1 MSGLI
6 KTLCSAVDSK
16 DSGSK
21 VKVQDSSV
29 GVSVQSYLQGHSK
42 NVPVQKRQKVLDSAE
57 CLKLT
62 CSLFSMPR
70 TKRREFLSRVSD
82 SVRRQLIFEG
92 KHIRKLITDSCI
104 AYDPELCWAIENTVN
119 GSDETAEEILEER
132 LNRNRL
138 PEDVRK
144 WYESYQKDPYGD
156 ATRRLEKLLK
166 PFKLTRINKVK
177 DDTNIEEYLDAGK
190 KQESKIQGA
199 LQEEVAGASVLSEE
213 AQAQLDEIKEGVADR
228 TKSFIESLV
237 EEVTEVV
244 PTIATQNAVDH
255 ASERTEEI
263 INEDAEKGE
272 EEVDET
278 DAEADE
284 VFNDE
289 YAEYDDKVN
298 DSMEG
303 PKVGSIIVVSGN
315 TSSPKLGERGSVEK
329 VLEKGNISA
338 RFRDGSLHVYS
349 KDEYKVLDSVEE
361 TINKGDEVLVTSGMY
376 KDMPGKVVQIRPE
389 LDVALVKFED
399 GSHFV
404 AKVSELVKKV
414 QDAVSIVPI
423 GKRVVIE
430 GDPESPRLGEVGEVI
445 ASLPTGLVSVKF
457 DDGEVYGYGKNEYK
471 IQDSEEIQASPVQ
484 VVVTGG
490 VTTITTGTG
499 ISVMVDNKRFDGVVA
514 STDGQSLSIQGLPK
528 EFYEVAKIEPV
539 EEYRVPQESVK
550 FEETATEP
558 APEEE
563 ETVEE
568 SMTDEVWDSLE
579 SLYPEAAKIA
589 DSIER
594 VEDAKGFPAALAK
607 AFEKGDTIKIPY
619 TVVESNLDKGKLGLG
634 LGAWRLNVKVDGE
647 IPKDSRETIEAAIN
661 QFAKKEGV
669 SVKVAWPKSITG
681 KGSDHFSIISKGTV
695 KDSVELDGVE
705 KVVEDFQV
713 GSTVDFQNDTW
724 KVTKAGNES
733 ITLRKTS
740 TGEEQVVKKD
750 CFSDVYVIQPARC
763 IQDSEES
770 DAVKRVVYNWLKKYS
785 SELATNAE
793 SAPRRDAFEE
803 LAADLNVID
812 DKFGYSDSIECE
824 VDYDGGLFMK
834 DDASTLLVGGTSF
847 VYQATDTGVEAIAE
861 QASTAAS
868 ELYDSYEPEVE
879 ETFET
884 EETLLDALDSIR
896 SGLPVNVVRVQDDE
910 GQFIIMMTDLFGRD
924 RKFVTE
930 DGETS
935 NKDEAKRFSDRRE
948 AFNFMKALSDAGKLS
963 HSIFNSAPLQVT
975 DDDNDVLSDEAKE
988 EVLKK
993 VEEEVV
999 ERLKEKG
1006 VDVSDRM
1013 QDSVEIPFIDRK
1025 SDEELDRIIK
1035 YYTDRL
1041 RIQPQHDQ
1049 VPFWKENLEA
1059 LQKEKSRRL
1068 GKVQDDG
1075 NAVLMVNKAIE
1086 EAEKETETELTPEQ
1100 KESGDYK
1107 KGHVTIQDFDI
1118 AIENPKG
1125 SVRSGV
1131 DNDGKE
1137 WSQEMHNTYGYFEG
1151 TKGKDSDDVDCFL
1164 GPNPLSEDVFVID
1177 QLDKDGNFD
1186 EHKVMFGFDSSEEA
1200 REAYLSNYEDGWTGL
1215 GDITKVNIE
1224 DFRKWVQKDDVRSK
1238 PFTEYLKVTDAM
1250 DPNEDGDERVFVN
1263 WDADKLMEYY
1273 DKVRKR
1279 KVSKEDHPSLKLKDD
1294 EELGEEKYAEFEQKL
1309 LEALKALGIDPE
1321 EGEDPQLPVP
1331 KAEVKEG
1338 RDNTYDAPHNST
1350 TFRNLRDTEA
1360 ALSKV
1365 LEIASKLAG
1374 KDKVLSVEEYKK
1386 ILEDSPEDP
1395 ILPIVADSTFTVGEL
1410 DLICPDLYKRKFTDK
1425 FWVADSIESLGD
1437 SFNIEI
1443 PEQYK
1448 DKSALVSTSPIKA
1461 NGFVV
1466 DSVLEYPYSDTHKL
1480 YVATL
1485 KDRL

>member
-6 KTLCSAVDSK
+6 KTLCSAVESK
-16 DSGSK
+16 GSGSK

-29 GVSVQSYLQGHSK
+29 GVSVQSYLQGPSK
-42 NVPVQKRQKVLDSAE
+42 NVPVQSRKKVLDSAE

-119 GSDETAEEILEER
+119 GSDDTAEEILEER

-138 PEDVRK
+138 PEDVKK

-177 DDTNIEEYLDAGK
+177 DDTNIEEYLDEGK
-190 KQESKIQGA
+190 KQESEIQGA
-199 LQEEVAGASVLSEE
+199 LQEEVSGAAALSEE

-244 PTIATQNAVDH
+244 PTVASQNAIDR

-263 INEDAEKGE
+263 INKDAEKGE
-272 EEVDET
+272 EKVDEV

-289 YAEYDDKVN
+289 YAEYDDKVS
-298 DSMEG
+298 DSLEE

-315 TSSPKLGERGSVEK
+315 TSSPKLGERGKVER
-329 VLEKGNISA
+329 VLEKGNVSA
-338 RFRDGSLHVYS
+338 RFKDGSLHVYS
-349 KDEYKVLDSVEE
+349 KNEYKVLDSVESAVSE
-361 TINKGDEVLVTSGMY
+361 GDEVVVTSGRY
-376 KDMPGKVVQIRPE
+376 KDKSGKVERINPE
-389 LDVALVKFED
+389 LDAAFVTFED
-399 GSHFV
+399 GDYFIV
-404 AKVSELVKKV
+404 RVSELVKKV
-414 QDAVSIVPI
+414 QDC
-423 GKRVVIE
+423 E
-430 GDPESPRLGEVGEVI
+430 GEPAPVNSPE
-445 ASLPTGLVSVKF
+445 
-457 DDGEVYGYGKNEYK
+457 
-471 IQDSEEIQASPVQ
+471 QVQ
-484 VVVTGG
+484 VMVTGG

-499 ISVMVDNKRFDGVVA
+499 ISVMVDNKKFDGVVA
-514 STDGQSLSIQGLPK
+514 STDGQSLSIRGLPK
-528 EFYEVAKIEPV
+528 EFYEAAKIEPV
-539 EEYRVPQESVK
+539 EEYQVPQESVK
-550 FEETATEP
+550 FEETTTES
-558 APEEE
+558 APETE

-579 SLYPEAAKIA
+579 ALYPEAAKIA
-589 DSIER
+589 
-594 VEDAKGFPAALAK
+594 
-607 AFEKGDTIKIPY
+607 
-619 TVVESNLDKGKLGLG
+619 
-634 LGAWRLNVKVDGE
+634 
-647 IPKDSRETIEAAIN
+647 
-661 QFAKKEGV
+661 
-669 SVKVAWPKSITG
+669 
-681 KGSDHFSIISKGTV
+681 
-695 KDSVELDGVE
+695 DSVELDGVE

-724 KVTKAGNES
+724 KVTKAGKES
-733 ITLRKTS
+733 ITLKKTS
-740 TGEEQVVKKD
+740 TGEEQVVNKD
-750 CFSDVYVIQPARC
+750 CFSDVYVVQPARC

-770 DAVKRVVYNWLKKYS
+770 DAVKRIVYNWLKKYS

-793 SAPRRDAFEE
+793 STPRRDAFEE

-812 DKFGYSDSIECE
+812 EKFEYSDSIECE
-824 VDYDGGLFMK
+824 VDYDGDLFMK

-847 VYQATDTGVEAIAE
+847 IYQATDSGVEAIAE

-884 EETLLDALDSIR
+884 EETLMDALDAIR

-910 GQFIIMMTDLFGRD
+910 GKFIIMMTDLFGRD

-930 DGETS
+930 DGETT
-935 NKDEAKRFSDRRE
+935 NKDEAKRFSDKRE
-948 AFNFMKALSDAGKLS
+948 AFNFMKSLSDAGKLT

-1006 VDVSDRM
+1006 VDVSDR
-1013 QDSVEIPFIDRK
+1013 I
-1025 SDEELDRIIK
+1025 
-1035 YYTDRL
+1035 
-1041 RIQPQHDQ
+1041 
-1049 VPFWKENLEA
+1049 
-1059 LQKEKSRRL
+1059 
-1068 GKVQDDG
+1068 QDDG
-1075 NAVLMVNKAIE
+1075 NAISMVNKAIE
-1086 EAEKETETELTPEQ
+1086 EAEKETETDLTPEQ

-1107 KGHVTIQDFDI
+1107 KGHVKIQDFDI

-1131 DNDGKE
+1131 DKDGKE

-1151 TKGKDSDDVDCFL
+1151 TKGKDSDDVDCFI
-1164 GPNPLSEDVFVID
+1164 GPNPLSEDIFVID

-1186 EHKVMFGFDSSEEA
+1186 EHKVMLGFDSSEEA

-1279 KVSKEDHPSLKLKDD
+1279 KVSKEDYPSLKVKDD

-1309 LEALKALGIDPE
+1309 LEALKTLGIDPE

-1443 PEQYK
+1443 PEQFK
-1448 DKSALVSTSPIKA
+1448 EKSALVSTSPINTK
-1461 NGFVV
+1461 GFVV
-1466 DSVLEYPYSDTHKL
+1466 DSILEYPYSESHKL
-1480 YVATL
+1480 YVAPL
-1485 KDRL
+1485 KERL

>member
-6 KTLCSAVDSK
+6 KTLCSAVESK
-16 DSGSK
+16 GSGSK

-29 GVSVQSYLQGHSK
+29 GVSVQSYLQGPSK
-42 NVPVQKRQKVLDSAE
+42 NVPVQSRKKVLDSAE

-119 GSDETAEEILEER
+119 GSDDTAEEILEER

-138 PEDVRK
+138 PEDVKK

-156 ATRRLEKLLK
+156 ATCRLEKLLK

-177 DDTNIEEYLDAGK
+177 DDTNIEEYLDEGK
-190 KQESKIQGA
+190 KQESEIQGA
-199 LQEEVAGASVLSEE
+199 LQEEVSGAAALSEE

-244 PTIATQNAVDH
+244 PTVASQNAIDR

-263 INEDAEKGE
+263 INKDAEKGE
-272 EEVDET
+272 EKVDEV

-289 YAEYDDKVN
+289 YAEYDDKVS
-298 DSMEG
+298 DSLEE

-315 TSSPKLGERGSVEK
+315 TSSPKLGERGKVEK
-329 VLEKGNISA
+329 VLEKGNVSA
-338 RFRDGSLHVYS
+338 RFKDGSLHVYS
-349 KDEYKVLDSVEE
+349 KNEYKVLDSVESAVSE
-361 TINKGDEVLVTSGMY
+361 GDEVVVTSGRY
-376 KDMPGKVVQIRPE
+376 KDKSGKVERINPE
-389 LDVALVKFED
+389 LDAAFVAFED
-399 GSHFV
+399 GDYFIV
-404 AKVSELVKKV
+404 RVSELVKKV
-414 QDAVSIVPI
+414 QDC
-423 GKRVVIE
+423 E
-430 GDPESPRLGEVGEVI
+430 GEPAPVNSPE
-445 ASLPTGLVSVKF
+445 
-457 DDGEVYGYGKNEYK
+457 
-471 IQDSEEIQASPVQ
+471 QVQ
-484 VVVTGG
+484 VMVTGG

-499 ISVMVDNKRFDGVVA
+499 ISVMVDNKKFDGVVA
-514 STDGQSLSIQGLPK
+514 STDGQSLSIHGLPK
-528 EFYEVAKIEPV
+528 EFYEAAKIEPV
-539 EEYRVPQESVK
+539 EEYQVPQESVK
-550 FEETATEP
+550 FEETTTEP
-558 APEEE
+558 APETE

-579 SLYPEAAKIA
+579 ALYPEAAKIA
-589 DSIER
+589 
-594 VEDAKGFPAALAK
+594 
-607 AFEKGDTIKIPY
+607 
-619 TVVESNLDKGKLGLG
+619 
-634 LGAWRLNVKVDGE
+634 
-647 IPKDSRETIEAAIN
+647 
-661 QFAKKEGV
+661 
-669 SVKVAWPKSITG
+669 
-681 KGSDHFSIISKGTV
+681 
-695 KDSVELDGVE
+695 DSVELDGVE

-724 KVTKAGNES
+724 KVTKAGKES
-733 ITLRKTS
+733 ITLKKTS
-740 TGEEQVVKKD
+740 TGEEQVVNKD
-750 CFSDVYVIQPARC
+750 CFSDVYVVQPARC

-770 DAVKRVVYNWLKKYS
+770 DAVKRIVYNWLKKYS
-785 SELATNAE
+785 SELTTNAE
-793 SAPRRDAFEE
+793 STPRRDAFEE

-812 DKFGYSDSIECE
+812 EKFEYSDSIECE
-824 VDYDGGLFMK
+824 VDYDGDLFMK

-847 VYQATDTGVEAIAE
+847 IYQATDSGVEAIAE

-884 EETLLDALDSIR
+884 EETLMDALDAIR

-910 GQFIIMMTDLFGRD
+910 GKFIIMMTDLFGRD

-930 DGETS
+930 DGETT
-935 NKDEAKRFSDRRE
+935 NKDEAKRFSDKRE
-948 AFNFMKALSDAGKLS
+948 AFNFMKSLSDAGKLT

-1006 VDVSDRM
+1006 VDVSDR
-1013 QDSVEIPFIDRK
+1013 I
-1025 SDEELDRIIK
+1025 
-1035 YYTDRL
+1035 
-1041 RIQPQHDQ
+1041 
-1049 VPFWKENLEA
+1049 
-1059 LQKEKSRRL
+1059 
-1068 GKVQDDG
+1068 QDDG
-1075 NAVLMVNKAIE
+1075 NAISMVNKAIE
-1086 EAEKETETELTPEQ
+1086 EAEKETETDLTPEQ

-1107 KGHVTIQDFDI
+1107 KGHVKIQDFDI

-1131 DNDGKE
+1131 DKDGKE

-1151 TKGKDSDDVDCFL
+1151 TKGKDSDDVDCFI
-1164 GPNPLSEDVFVID
+1164 GPNPLSEDIFVID

-1186 EHKVMFGFDSSEEA
+1186 EHKVMLGFDSSEEA

-1273 DKVRKR
+1273 DKVCKR
-1279 KVSKEDHPSLKLKDD
+1279 KVSKEDYPSLKVKDD

-1338 RDNTYDAPHNST
+1338 KDNTYDAPHNST

-1395 ILPIVADSTFTVGEL
+1395 ILPVIADSTFTVGEL

-1443 PEQYK
+1443 PEQFK
-1448 DKSALVSTSPIKA
+1448 EKSALVSTSPINTK
-1461 NGFVV
+1461 GFVV
-1466 DSVLEYPYSDTHKL
+1466 DSILEYPYSESHKL
-1480 YVATL
+1480 YVAPL
-1485 KDRL
+1485 KERL

>member
-1 MSGLI
+1 MSELI
-6 KTLCSAVDSK
+6 KTLCSAVESK
-16 DSGSK
+16 GSGSK

-29 GVSVQSYLQGHSK
+29 GVSVQSYLQGPSK
-42 NVPVQKRQKVLDSAE
+42 NVPAQSRKKVLDSAE

-119 GSDETAEEILEER
+119 GSDDTAEEILEER

-138 PEDVRK
+138 PEDVKK

-156 ATRRLEKLLK
+156 ATRKLEKLLK

-177 DDTNIEEYLDAGK
+177 DDTNIEEYLDEGK
-190 KQESKIQGA
+190 KQESEIQGA
-199 LQEEVAGASVLSEE
+199 LQEEVSGAAALSEE

-244 PTIATQNAVDH
+244 PTVASQNAIDR

-263 INEDAEKGE
+263 INKDAEKGE
-272 EEVDET
+272 EKVDEV

-289 YAEYDDKVN
+289 YAEYDAKVS
-298 DSMEG
+298 DSLEE
-303 PKVGSIIVVSGN
+303 PKVGSIIVISGN
-315 TSSPKLGERGSVEK
+315 TSSPKLGERGKVEK
-329 VLEKGNISA
+329 VLEKGNVSA
-338 RFRDGSLHVYS
+338 RFKDGSLHVYS
-349 KDEYKVLDSVEE
+349 KNEYKVLDSVESAVSE
-361 TINKGDEVLVTSGMY
+361 GDEVVVTSGRY
-376 KDMPGKVVQIRPE
+376 KDKSGKVERINPE
-389 LDVALVKFED
+389 LDAAFVTFED
-399 GSHFV
+399 GDYFIV
-404 AKVSELVKKV
+404 RVSELVKKV
-414 QDAVSIVPI
+414 QDC
-423 GKRVVIE
+423 E
-430 GDPESPRLGEVGEVI
+430 GELAPVNSPE
-445 ASLPTGLVSVKF
+445 
-457 DDGEVYGYGKNEYK
+457 
-471 IQDSEEIQASPVQ
+471 QVQ
-484 VVVTGG
+484 VMVTGG

-499 ISVMVDNKRFDGVVA
+499 ISVMVDNKKFDGVVA
-514 STDGQSLSIQGLPK
+514 STDGQSLSIHGLPK
-528 EFYEVAKIEPV
+528 EFYEAAKIEPV
-539 EEYRVPQESVK
+539 EEYQVPQESVK
-550 FEETATEP
+550 FEETTTEP
-558 APEEE
+558 APETE

-579 SLYPEAAKIA
+579 ALYPEAAKIA
-589 DSIER
+589 
-594 VEDAKGFPAALAK
+594 
-607 AFEKGDTIKIPY
+607 
-619 TVVESNLDKGKLGLG
+619 
-634 LGAWRLNVKVDGE
+634 
-647 IPKDSRETIEAAIN
+647 
-661 QFAKKEGV
+661 
-669 SVKVAWPKSITG
+669 
-681 KGSDHFSIISKGTV
+681 
-695 KDSVELDGVE
+695 DSVELDGVE

-724 KVTKAGNES
+724 KVTKAGKES
-733 ITLRKTS
+733 ITLKKTS
-740 TGEEQVVKKD
+740 TGEEQVVNKD
-750 CFSDVYVIQPARC
+750 CFSDVYVVQPARC

-770 DAVKRVVYNWLKKYS
+770 DAVKRIIYNWLKKYS

-793 SAPRRDAFEE
+793 STPRRDAFEE
-803 LAADLNVID
+803 LATDLNVID
-812 DKFGYSDSIECE
+812 EKFEYSDSIECE
-824 VDYDGGLFMK
+824 VDYDGDLFMK

-847 VYQATDTGVEAIAE
+847 IYQATDSGVEAIAE

-884 EETLLDALDSIR
+884 EETLMDALDAIR

-910 GQFIIMMTDLFGRD
+910 GKFIIMMTDLFGRD

-930 DGETS
+930 DGETT
-935 NKDEAKRFSDRRE
+935 NKDEAKRFSDKRE
-948 AFNFMKALSDAGKLS
+948 AFNFMKSLSDAGKLT

-1006 VDVSDRM
+1006 VDVSDR
-1013 QDSVEIPFIDRK
+1013 I
-1025 SDEELDRIIK
+1025 
-1035 YYTDRL
+1035 
-1041 RIQPQHDQ
+1041 
-1049 VPFWKENLEA
+1049 
-1059 LQKEKSRRL
+1059 
-1068 GKVQDDG
+1068 QDDG
-1075 NAVLMVNKAIE
+1075 NAISMVNKAIE
-1086 EAEKETETELTPEQ
+1086 EAEKETETDLTPEQ

-1107 KGHVTIQDFDI
+1107 KGHVKIQDFDI

-1131 DNDGKE
+1131 DKDGKE

-1151 TKGKDSDDVDCFL
+1151 TKGKDSDDVDCFI
-1164 GPNPLSEDVFVID
+1164 GPNPLSEDIFVID

-1186 EHKVMFGFDSSEEA
+1186 EHKVMLGFDSSEEA

-1250 DPNEDGDERVFVN
+1250 DPNEDGGERVFVN

-1279 KVSKEDHPSLKLKDD
+1279 KVSKEDYPSLKVKDD

-1338 RDNTYDAPHNST
+1338 KDNTYDAPHNST

-1395 ILPIVADSTFTVGEL
+1395 ILPVIADSTFTVGEL

-1443 PEQYK
+1443 PEQFK
-1448 DKSALVSTSPIKA
+1448 EKSALVSTSPINTK
-1461 NGFVV
+1461 GFVV
-1466 DSVLEYPYSDTHKL
+1466 DSILEYPYSESHKL
-1480 YVATL
+1480 YVAPL
-1485 KDRL
+1485 KERL

>member
-6 KTLCSAVDSK
+6 KTLCSAVESK
-16 DSGSK
+16 GSGSK

-29 GVSVQSYLQGHSK
+29 GVSVQSYLQGPSK
-42 NVPVQKRQKVLDSAE
+42 NVPAQSRKKVLDSAE

-119 GSDETAEEILEER
+119 GSDDTAEEILEER

-138 PEDVRK
+138 PEDVKK

-177 DDTNIEEYLDAGK
+177 DDTNIEEYLDEGK
-190 KQESKIQGA
+190 KQESEIQGA
-199 LQEEVAGASVLSEE
+199 LQEEVSGAAALSEE

-244 PTIATQNAVDH
+244 PTVASQNAIDR

-263 INEDAEKGE
+263 INKDAEKGE
-272 EEVDET
+272 ERVDEV

-298 DSMEG
+298 DSLEE

-315 TSSPKLGERGSVEK
+315 TSSPKLGERGKVEK
-329 VLEKGNISA
+329 VLEKGNVSA
-338 RFRDGSLHVYS
+338 RFKDGSLHVYS
-349 KDEYKVLDSVEE
+349 KNEYKVLDSVESAVSE
-361 TINKGDEVLVTSGMY
+361 GDEVVVTSGRY
-376 KDMPGKVVQIRPE
+376 KDKSGKVERINPE
-389 LDVALVKFED
+389 LDAAFVTFED
-399 GSHFV
+399 GDHFIV
-404 AKVSELVKKV
+404 RVSELVKKV
-414 QDAVSIVPI
+414 QDC
-423 GKRVVIE
+423 E
-430 GDPESPRLGEVGEVI
+430 GESALVNSPE
-445 ASLPTGLVSVKF
+445 
-457 DDGEVYGYGKNEYK
+457 
-471 IQDSEEIQASPVQ
+471 QVQ
-484 VVVTGG
+484 VMVTGG

-499 ISVMVDNKRFDGVVA
+499 ISVMVDNKKFDGVVA
-514 STDGQSLSIQGLPK
+514 STDGQSLSIHGLPK
-528 EFYEVAKIEPV
+528 EFYEAAKIEPV
-539 EEYRVPQESVK
+539 EEYQVPQESVK
-550 FEETATEP
+550 FEEVVTEP
-558 APEEE
+558 APETE

-579 SLYPEAAKIA
+579 ALYPEAAKIA
-589 DSIER
+589 
-594 VEDAKGFPAALAK
+594 
-607 AFEKGDTIKIPY
+607 
-619 TVVESNLDKGKLGLG
+619 
-634 LGAWRLNVKVDGE
+634 
-647 IPKDSRETIEAAIN
+647 
-661 QFAKKEGV
+661 
-669 SVKVAWPKSITG
+669 
-681 KGSDHFSIISKGTV
+681 
-695 KDSVELDGVE
+695 DSVELDGVE

-724 KVTKAGNES
+724 KVTKAGKES
-733 ITLRKTS
+733 ITLKKTS
-740 TGEEQVVKKD
+740 TGEEQVVNKD
-750 CFSDVYVIQPARC
+750 CFSDVYVVQPARC

-770 DAVKRVVYNWLKKYS
+770 DAVKRIVYNWLKKYS

-793 SAPRRDAFEE
+793 STPRRDAFEE

-812 DKFGYSDSIECE
+812 EKFEYSDSIECE
-824 VDYDGGLFMK
+824 VDYDGDLFMK

-847 VYQATDTGVEAIAE
+847 IYQATDSGVEAIAE

-884 EETLLDALDSIR
+884 EETLMDALDAIR

-910 GQFIIMMTDLFGRD
+910 GKFIIMMTDLFGRD

-930 DGETS
+930 DGETT
-935 NKDEAKRFSDRRE
+935 NKDEAKRFSDKRE
-948 AFNFMKALSDAGKLS
+948 AFNFMKSLSDAGKLT
-963 HSIFNSAPLQVT
+963 HSIFNSTPLQVT

-1006 VDVSDRM
+1006 VDVSDR
-1013 QDSVEIPFIDRK
+1013 I
-1025 SDEELDRIIK
+1025 
-1035 YYTDRL
+1035 
-1041 RIQPQHDQ
+1041 
-1049 VPFWKENLEA
+1049 
-1059 LQKEKSRRL
+1059 
-1068 GKVQDDG
+1068 QDDG
-1075 NAVLMVNKAIE
+1075 NAISMVNKAIE
-1086 EAEKETETELTPEQ
+1086 EAEKETETDLTPEQ

-1107 KGHVTIQDFDI
+1107 KGHVEIQDFDI

-1131 DNDGKE
+1131 DKDGKE

-1151 TKGKDSDDVDCFL
+1151 TKGKDSDDVDCFI
-1164 GPNPLSEDVFVID
+1164 GPNPLSEDIFVID

-1186 EHKVMFGFDSSEEA
+1186 EHKVMLGFDSSEEA

-1279 KVSKEDHPSLKLKDD
+1279 KVSKEDYPSLKVKDD

-1321 EGEDPQLPVP
+1321 EGEEPQLPVP

-1338 RDNTYDAPHNST
+1338 KDNTYDAPHNST

-1374 KDKVLSVEEYKK
+1374 KDKILSVEEYKK

-1395 ILPIVADSTFTVGEL
+1395 ILPVIADSTFTVGEL

-1443 PEQYK
+1443 PEQFK
-1448 DKSALVSTSPIKA
+1448 EKSALVSTSPINTK
-1461 NGFVV
+1461 GFVV
-1466 DSVLEYPYSDTHKL
+1466 DSILEYPYSESHKL
-1480 YVATL
+1480 YVAPL
-1485 KDRL
+1485 KERL

>member
-6 KTLCSAVDSK
+6 KTLCSAVESK
-16 DSGSK
+16 GSGSK

-29 GVSVQSYLQGHSK
+29 GVSVQSYLQGPSK
-42 NVPVQKRQKVLDSAE
+42 NVPVQSRKKVLDSAE

-119 GSDETAEEILEER
+119 GSDDTAEEILEER

-138 PEDVRK
+138 PEDVKK

-177 DDTNIEEYLDAGK
+177 DDTNIEEYLDEGK
-190 KQESKIQGA
+190 KQESEIQGA
-199 LQEEVAGASVLSEE
+199 LQEEVSGAAALSEE

-244 PTIATQNAVDH
+244 PTVASQNAIDR

-263 INEDAEKGE
+263 INKDAEKGE
-272 EEVDET
+272 EKVDEV

-289 YAEYDDKVN
+289 YAEYDDKVS
-298 DSMEG
+298 DSLEE

-315 TSSPKLGERGSVEK
+315 TSSPKLGERGKVEK
-329 VLEKGNISA
+329 VLEKGNVSA
-338 RFRDGSLHVYS
+338 RFKDGSLHVYS
-349 KDEYKVLDSVEE
+349 KNEYKVLDSVESAVSE
-361 TINKGDEVLVTSGMY
+361 GDEVVVTSGRY
-376 KDMPGKVVQIRPE
+376 KDKSGKVERINPE
-389 LDVALVKFED
+389 LDAAFVTFED
-399 GSHFV
+399 GDYFIV
-404 AKVSELVKKV
+404 RVSELVKKV
-414 QDAVSIVPI
+414 QDC
-423 GKRVVIE
+423 E
-430 GDPESPRLGEVGEVI
+430 GEPAPVNSPE
-445 ASLPTGLVSVKF
+445 
-457 DDGEVYGYGKNEYK
+457 
-471 IQDSEEIQASPVQ
+471 QVQ
-484 VVVTGG
+484 VMVTGG

-499 ISVMVDNKRFDGVVA
+499 ISVMVDNKKFDGVVA
-514 STDGQSLSIQGLPK
+514 STDGQSLSIRGLPK
-528 EFYEVAKIEPV
+528 EFYEAAKIEPV
-539 EEYRVPQESVK
+539 EEYQVPQESVK
-550 FEETATEP
+550 FEETTTEP
-558 APEEE
+558 APETE

-579 SLYPEAAKIA
+579 ALYPEAAKIA
-589 DSIER
+589 
-594 VEDAKGFPAALAK
+594 
-607 AFEKGDTIKIPY
+607 
-619 TVVESNLDKGKLGLG
+619 
-634 LGAWRLNVKVDGE
+634 
-647 IPKDSRETIEAAIN
+647 
-661 QFAKKEGV
+661 
-669 SVKVAWPKSITG
+669 
-681 KGSDHFSIISKGTV
+681 
-695 KDSVELDGVE
+695 DSVELDGVE

-724 KVTKAGNES
+724 KVTKSGKES
-733 ITLRKTS
+733 ITLKKTS
-740 TGEEQVVKKD
+740 TGEEQVVNKD
-750 CFSDVYVIQPARC
+750 CFSDVYVVQPARC

-770 DAVKRVVYNWLKKYS
+770 DAVKRIVYNWLKKYS

-793 SAPRRDAFEE
+793 STPRRDAFEE

-812 DKFGYSDSIECE
+812 EKFEYSDSIECE
-824 VDYDGGLFMK
+824 VDYDGDLFMK

-847 VYQATDTGVEAIAE
+847 IYQATDSGVEAIAE

-884 EETLLDALDSIR
+884 EETLMDALDAIR

-910 GQFIIMMTDLFGRD
+910 GKFIIMMTDLFGRD

-930 DGETS
+930 DGETT
-935 NKDEAKRFSDRRE
+935 NKDEAKRFSDKRE
-948 AFNFMKALSDAGKLS
+948 AFNFMKSLSDAGKLT

-1006 VDVSDRM
+1006 VDVSDR
-1013 QDSVEIPFIDRK
+1013 I
-1025 SDEELDRIIK
+1025 
-1035 YYTDRL
+1035 
-1041 RIQPQHDQ
+1041 
-1049 VPFWKENLEA
+1049 
-1059 LQKEKSRRL
+1059 
-1068 GKVQDDG
+1068 QDDG
-1075 NAVLMVNKAIE
+1075 NAISMVNKAIE
-1086 EAEKETETELTPEQ
+1086 EAEKETETDLTPEQ
-1100 KESGDYK
+1100 KESGDCK
-1107 KGHVTIQDFDI
+1107 KGHVKIQDFDI

-1131 DNDGKE
+1131 DKDGKE

-1151 TKGKDSDDVDCFL
+1151 TKGKDSDDVDCFI
-1164 GPNPLSEDVFVID
+1164 GPNPLSEDIFVID

-1186 EHKVMFGFDSSEEA
+1186 EHKVMLGFDSSEEA

-1238 PFTEYLKVTDAM
+1238 PFTEYLKVTDAV

-1279 KVSKEDHPSLKLKDD
+1279 KVSKEDYPSLKVKDD

-1338 RDNTYDAPHNST
+1338 KDNTYDAPHNST

-1395 ILPIVADSTFTVGEL
+1395 ILPVIADSTFTVGEL

-1443 PEQYK
+1443 PEQFK
-1448 DKSALVSTSPIKA
+1448 EKSALVSTSPINTK
-1461 NGFVV
+1461 GFVV
-1466 DSVLEYPYSDTHKL
+1466 DSILEYPYSESHKL
-1480 YVATL
+1480 YVAPL
-1485 KDRL
+1485 KERL

>member
-6 KTLCSAVDSK
+6 KTLCSAVESK
-16 DSGSK
+16 GSGSK

-29 GVSVQSYLQGHSK
+29 GVSVQSYLQGPSK
-42 NVPVQKRQKVLDSAE
+42 NVPVQSRKKVLDSAE

-119 GSDETAEEILEER
+119 GSDDTAEEILEER

-138 PEDVRK
+138 PEDVKK

-177 DDTNIEEYLDAGK
+177 DDTNIEEYLDEGK
-190 KQESKIQGA
+190 KQESEIQGA
-199 LQEEVAGASVLSEE
+199 LQEEVSGAAALSEE

-244 PTIATQNAVDH
+244 PTVASQNAIDR

-263 INEDAEKGE
+263 INKDAEKGE
-272 EEVDET
+272 EKVDEV

-289 YAEYDDKVN
+289 YAEYDDKVS
-298 DSMEG
+298 DSLEE

-315 TSSPKLGERGSVEK
+315 TSSPKLGERGKVEK
-329 VLEKGNISA
+329 VLEKGNVSA
-338 RFRDGSLHVYS
+338 RFKDGSLHVYS
-349 KDEYKVLDSVEE
+349 KNEYKVLDSVESAVSE
-361 TINKGDEVLVTSGMY
+361 GDEVVVTSGRY
-376 KDMPGKVVQIRPE
+376 KDKSGKVERINPE
-389 LDVALVKFED
+389 LDAALVAFED
-399 GSHFV
+399 GDYFIV
-404 AKVSELVKKV
+404 RVSELVKKV
-414 QDAVSIVPI
+414 QDC
-423 GKRVVIE
+423 E
-430 GDPESPRLGEVGEVI
+430 GEPTPVNSPE
-445 ASLPTGLVSVKF
+445 
-457 DDGEVYGYGKNEYK
+457 
-471 IQDSEEIQASPVQ
+471 QVQ
-484 VVVTGG
+484 VMVTGG

-499 ISVMVDNKRFDGVVA
+499 ISVMVDNKKFDGVVA
-514 STDGQSLSIQGLPK
+514 STDGQSLSIHGLPK
-528 EFYEVAKIEPV
+528 EFYEAAKIEPV
-539 EEYRVPQESVK
+539 EEYQVPQESVK
-550 FEETATEP
+550 FEETTTEP
-558 APEEE
+558 APETE

-579 SLYPEAAKIA
+579 ALYPEAAKIA
-589 DSIER
+589 DSIEK

-619 TVVESNLDKGKLGLG
+619 TVVESSLDKGKLGLG
-634 LGAWRLNVKVDGE
+634 IGAWRLNVKVDGE
-647 IPKDSRETIEAAIN
+647 IPKDSRETVETAIN
-661 QFAKKEGV
+661 QFAQKEGV

-724 KVTKAGNES
+724 KVTKAGKES
-733 ITLRKTS
+733 ITLKKTS
-740 TGEEQVVKKD
+740 TGEEQVVNKD
-750 CFSDVYVIQPARC
+750 CFSDVYVVQPARC

-770 DAVKRVVYNWLKKYS
+770 DAVKRIVYNWLKKYS

-793 SAPRRDAFEE
+793 STPRRDAFEE

-812 DKFGYSDSIECE
+812 EKFEYSDSIECE
-824 VDYDGGLFMK
+824 VDYDGDLFMK
-834 DDASTLLVGGTSF
+834 DDASTILVGGTSF
-847 VYQATDTGVEAIAE
+847 IYQATDSGVEAIAE
-861 QASTAAS
+861 QASTVAS

-884 EETLLDALDSIR
+884 EETLMDALDAIR

-910 GQFIIMMTDLFGRD
+910 GKFIIMMTDLFGRD

-930 DGETS
+930 DGETT
-935 NKDEAKRFSDRRE
+935 NKDEAKRFSDKRE
-948 AFNFMKALSDAGKLS
+948 AFNFMKSLSDAGKLT

-1006 VDVSDRM
+1006 VDVSDR
-1013 QDSVEIPFIDRK
+1013 I
-1025 SDEELDRIIK
+1025 
-1035 YYTDRL
+1035 
-1041 RIQPQHDQ
+1041 
-1049 VPFWKENLEA
+1049 
-1059 LQKEKSRRL
+1059 
-1068 GKVQDDG
+1068 QDDG
-1075 NAVLMVNKAIE
+1075 NAISMVNKAIE
-1086 EAEKETETELTPEQ
+1086 EAEKETETDLTPEQ

-1107 KGHVTIQDFDI
+1107 KGHVKIQDFDI

-1131 DNDGKE
+1131 DKDGKE

-1151 TKGKDSDDVDCFL
+1151 TKGKDSDDVDCFI
-1164 GPNPLSEDVFVID
+1164 GPNPLSEDIFVID

-1186 EHKVMFGFDSSEEA
+1186 EHKVMLGFDSSEEA

-1273 DKVRKR
+1273 GKVRKR
-1279 KVSKEDHPSLKLKDD
+1279 KVSKEDYPSLKVKDD

-1338 RDNTYDAPHNST
+1338 KDNTYDAPHNLT

-1395 ILPIVADSTFTVGEL
+1395 ILPVIADSTFTVGEL

-1443 PEQYK
+1443 PEQFK
-1448 DKSALVSTSPIKA
+1448 EKSALVSTSPINTK
-1461 NGFVV
+1461 GFVV
-1466 DSVLEYPYSDTHKL
+1466 DSILEYPYSESHKL
-1480 YVATL
+1480 YVAPL
-1485 KDRL
+1485 KERL

>member
-6 KTLCSAVDSK
+6 KTLCSAVESK
-16 DSGSK
+16 GSGSK

-29 GVSVQSYLQGHSK
+29 GVSVQSYLRGPSK
-42 NVPVQKRQKVLDSAE
+42 NVPVQSRKKVLDSAE

-119 GSDETAEEILEER
+119 GSDDTAEEILEER

-138 PEDVRK
+138 PEDVKK

-177 DDTNIEEYLDAGK
+177 DDTNIEEYLDEGK
-190 KQESKIQGA
+190 KQESEIQGA
-199 LQEEVAGASVLSEE
+199 LQEEVSGAAALSEE

-244 PTIATQNAVDH
+244 PTVASQNAIDR

-263 INEDAEKGE
+263 INKDAEKGE
-272 EEVDET
+272 EKVDEV

-289 YAEYDDKVN
+289 YAEYDDKVS
-298 DSMEG
+298 DSLEE

-315 TSSPKLGERGSVEK
+315 TSSPKLGERGKVEK
-329 VLEKGNISA
+329 VLEKGNVSA
-338 RFRDGSLHVYS
+338 RFKDGSLHVYS
-349 KDEYKVLDSVEE
+349 KNEYKVLDSVESAVSE
-361 TINKGDEVLVTSGMY
+361 GDEVVVTSGRY
-376 KDMPGKVVQIRPE
+376 KDKSGKVERINPE
-389 LDVALVKFED
+389 LDAAFVTFED
-399 GSHFV
+399 GDYFIV
-404 AKVSELVKKV
+404 RVSELVKKV
-414 QDAVSIVPI
+414 QDC
-423 GKRVVIE
+423 E
-430 GDPESPRLGEVGEVI
+430 GEPAPVNSPE
-445 ASLPTGLVSVKF
+445 
-457 DDGEVYGYGKNEYK
+457 
-471 IQDSEEIQASPVQ
+471 QVQ
-484 VVVTGG
+484 VMVTGG

-499 ISVMVDNKRFDGVVA
+499 ISVMVDNKKFDGVVA
-514 STDGQSLSIQGLPK
+514 STDGQSLSIHGLPK
-528 EFYEVAKIEPV
+528 EFYEAAKIEPV
-539 EEYRVPQESVK
+539 EEYQVPQESVK
-550 FEETATEP
+550 FEETTTEP
-558 APEEE
+558 APETE

-579 SLYPEAAKIA
+579 ALYPEAAKIA
-589 DSIER
+589 
-594 VEDAKGFPAALAK
+594 
-607 AFEKGDTIKIPY
+607 
-619 TVVESNLDKGKLGLG
+619 
-634 LGAWRLNVKVDGE
+634 
-647 IPKDSRETIEAAIN
+647 
-661 QFAKKEGV
+661 
-669 SVKVAWPKSITG
+669 
-681 KGSDHFSIISKGTV
+681 
-695 KDSVELDGVE
+695 DSVELDGVE

-724 KVTKAGNES
+724 KVTKAGKES
-733 ITLRKTS
+733 ITLKKTS
-740 TGEEQVVKKD
+740 TGEEQVVNKD
-750 CFSDVYVIQPARC
+750 CFSDVYVVQPARC

-770 DAVKRVVYNWLKKYS
+770 DAVKRIVYNWLKKYS

-793 SAPRRDAFEE
+793 STPRRDAFEE

-812 DKFGYSDSIECE
+812 EKFEYSDSIECE
-824 VDYDGGLFMK
+824 VDYDGDLFMK

-847 VYQATDTGVEAIAE
+847 IYQATDSGVEAIAE

-868 ELYDSYEPEVE
+868 EFYDSYEPEVE

-884 EETLLDALDSIR
+884 EETLMDALDAIR

-910 GQFIIMMTDLFGRD
+910 GKFIIMMTDLFGRD

-930 DGETS
+930 DGETT
-935 NKDEAKRFSDRRE
+935 NKDEAKRFSDKRE
-948 AFNFMKALSDAGKLS
+948 AFNFMKSLSDAGKLT

-975 DDDNDVLSDEAKE
+975 DDGNDVLSDEAKE
-988 EVLKK
+988 EVLRK

-1006 VDVSDRM
+1006 VDVSDR
-1013 QDSVEIPFIDRK
+1013 I
-1025 SDEELDRIIK
+1025 
-1035 YYTDRL
+1035 
-1041 RIQPQHDQ
+1041 
-1049 VPFWKENLEA
+1049 
-1059 LQKEKSRRL
+1059 
-1068 GKVQDDG
+1068 QDDG
-1075 NAVLMVNKAIE
+1075 NAISMVNKAIE
-1086 EAEKETETELTPEQ
+1086 EAEKETETDLTPEQ

-1107 KGHVTIQDFDI
+1107 KGHVKIQDFDI

-1131 DNDGKE
+1131 DKDGKE

-1151 TKGKDSDDVDCFL
+1151 TKGKDSDDVDCFI
-1164 GPNPLSEDVFVID
+1164 GPNPLSEDIFVID

-1186 EHKVMFGFDSSEEA
+1186 EHKVMLGFDSSEEA

-1224 DFRKWVQKDDVRSK
+1224 DFRKWVQKDDVRSN

-1273 DKVRKR
+1273 DKVHKR
-1279 KVSKEDHPSLKLKDD
+1279 KVSKEDYPSLKVKDD

-1338 RDNTYDAPHNST
+1338 KDNTYDAPHNST

-1395 ILPIVADSTFTVGEL
+1395 ILPVIADSTFTVGEL

-1443 PEQYK
+1443 PEQFK
-1448 DKSALVSTSPIKA
+1448 EKSALVSTSPINTK
-1461 NGFVV
+1461 GFVV
-1466 DSVLEYPYSDTHKL
+1466 DSILEYPYSESHKL
-1480 YVATL
+1480 YVAPL
-1485 KDRL
+1485 KERL

>member
-6 KTLCSAVDSK
+6 KTLCSAVESK
-16 DSGSK
+16 GSGSK

-29 GVSVQSYLQGHSK
+29 GVSVQSYLQGPSK
-42 NVPVQKRQKVLDSAE
+42 NVPVQSRKKVLDSAE

-119 GSDETAEEILEER
+119 GSDDTAEEILEER

-138 PEDVRK
+138 PEDVKK

-177 DDTNIEEYLDAGK
+177 DDTNIEEYLDEGK
-190 KQESKIQGA
+190 KQESEIQGA
-199 LQEEVAGASVLSEE
+199 LQEEVSGAAALSEE

-244 PTIATQNAVDH
+244 PTVASQNAIDR

-263 INEDAEKGE
+263 INKDAEKGE
-272 EEVDET
+272 EKVDEVDT
-278 DAEADE
+278 EADE

-289 YAEYDDKVN
+289 YAEYDDKVS
-298 DSMEG
+298 DSLEE

-315 TSSPKLGERGSVEK
+315 TSSPKLGERGKVEK
-329 VLEKGNISA
+329 VLEKGNVSA
-338 RFRDGSLHVYS
+338 RFKDGSLHVYS
-349 KDEYKVLDSVEE
+349 KNEYKVLDSVESAVSE
-361 TINKGDEVLVTSGMY
+361 GDEVVVTSGRY
-376 KDMPGKVVQIRPE
+376 KDKSGKVERINPE
-389 LDVALVKFED
+389 LDAAFVTFED
-399 GSHFV
+399 GDYFIV
-404 AKVSELVKKV
+404 RVSELVKKV
-414 QDAVSIVPI
+414 QDC
-423 GKRVVIE
+423 E
-430 GDPESPRLGEVGEVI
+430 GEPAPVNSPE
-445 ASLPTGLVSVKF
+445 
-457 DDGEVYGYGKNEYK
+457 
-471 IQDSEEIQASPVQ
+471 QVQ
-484 VVVTGG
+484 VMVTGG

-499 ISVMVDNKRFDGVVA
+499 ISVMVDNKKFDGVVA
-514 STDGQSLSIQGLPK
+514 STDGQSLSIHGLPK
-528 EFYEVAKIEPV
+528 EFYEAAKIEPV
-539 EEYRVPQESVK
+539 EEYQVPQESVK
-550 FEETATEP
+550 FEETTTEP
-558 APEEE
+558 APEME

-579 SLYPEAAKIA
+579 ALYPEAAKIA
-589 DSIER
+589 
-594 VEDAKGFPAALAK
+594 
-607 AFEKGDTIKIPY
+607 
-619 TVVESNLDKGKLGLG
+619 
-634 LGAWRLNVKVDGE
+634 
-647 IPKDSRETIEAAIN
+647 
-661 QFAKKEGV
+661 
-669 SVKVAWPKSITG
+669 
-681 KGSDHFSIISKGTV
+681 
-695 KDSVELDGVE
+695 DSVELDGVE

-724 KVTKAGNES
+724 KVTKTGKES
-733 ITLRKTS
+733 ITLKKTS
-740 TGEEQVVKKD
+740 TGEEQVVNKD
-750 CFSDVYVIQPARC
+750 CFSDVYVVQPARC

-770 DAVKRVVYNWLKKYS
+770 DAVKRIVYNWLKKYS

-812 DKFGYSDSIECE
+812 EKFKYSDSVECE
-824 VDYDGGLFMK
+824 VDYDGDLFMK
-834 DDASTLLVGGTSF
+834 DDSSTLLVGGTSF
-847 VYQATDTGVEAIAE
+847 IYQAADSGVEAIAE

-884 EETLLDALDSIR
+884 EETLMDALDAIR

-910 GQFIIMMTDLFGRD
+910 GKFIIMMTDLFGRD

-930 DGETS
+930 DGETT
-935 NKDEAKRFSDRRE
+935 NKDEAKRFSDKRE
-948 AFNFMKALSDAGKLS
+948 AFNFMKSLSDAGKLT

-1006 VDVSDRM
+1006 VDVSDR
-1013 QDSVEIPFIDRK
+1013 I
-1025 SDEELDRIIK
+1025 
-1035 YYTDRL
+1035 
-1041 RIQPQHDQ
+1041 
-1049 VPFWKENLEA
+1049 
-1059 LQKEKSRRL
+1059 
-1068 GKVQDDG
+1068 QDDG
-1075 NAVLMVNKAIE
+1075 NAISMVNKAIE
-1086 EAEKETETELTPEQ
+1086 EAEKETETDLTPEQ

-1107 KGHVTIQDFDI
+1107 KGHVKIQDFDI

-1131 DNDGKE
+1131 DKDGKE

-1151 TKGKDSDDVDCFL
+1151 TKGKDSDDVDCFI
-1164 GPNPLSEDVFVID
+1164 GPNPLSEDIFVID

-1186 EHKVMFGFDSSEEA
+1186 EHKVMLGFDSSEEA

-1279 KVSKEDHPSLKLKDD
+1279 KVSKEDYPSLKVKDD

-1338 RDNTYDAPHNST
+1338 KDNTYDAPHNST

-1395 ILPIVADSTFTVGEL
+1395 ILPVIADSTFTVGEL

-1443 PEQYK
+1443 PEQFK
-1448 DKSALVSTSPIKA
+1448 EKSALVSTSPINTK
-1461 NGFVV
+1461 GFVV
-1466 DSVLEYPYSDTHKL
+1466 DSILEYPYSESHKL
-1480 YVATL
+1480 YVAPL
-1485 KDRL
+1485 KERL

>member
-6 KTLCSAVDSK
+6 KTLCSAVESK
-16 DSGSK
+16 GSGSK

-29 GVSVQSYLQGHSK
+29 GVSVQSYLQGPSK
-42 NVPVQKRQKVLDSAE
+42 NVPVQSRKKVLDSAE

-119 GSDETAEEILEER
+119 GSDDTAEEILEER

-138 PEDVRK
+138 PEDVKK

-177 DDTNIEEYLDAGK
+177 DDTNIEEYLDEGK
-190 KQESKIQGA
+190 KQESEIQGA
-199 LQEEVAGASVLSEE
+199 LQEEVSGAAALSEE

-244 PTIATQNAVDH
+244 PTVASQNAIDR

-263 INEDAEKGE
+263 INKDAEKGE
-272 EEVDET
+272 EKVDEV

-289 YAEYDDKVN
+289 YAEYDDKVS
-298 DSMEG
+298 DSLEE

-315 TSSPKLGERGSVEK
+315 TSSPKLGERGKVEK
-329 VLEKGNISA
+329 VLEKGNVSA
-338 RFRDGSLHVYS
+338 RFKDGSLHVYS
-349 KDEYKVLDSVEE
+349 KNEYKVLDSVESAVSE
-361 TINKGDEVLVTSGMY
+361 GDEVVVTSGRY
-376 KDMPGKVVQIRPE
+376 KDKSGKVERINPE
-389 LDVALVKFED
+389 LDAAFVTFED
-399 GSHFV
+399 GDYFIV
-404 AKVSELVKKV
+404 RVSELVKKV
-414 QDAVSIVPI
+414 QDC
-423 GKRVVIE
+423 E
-430 GDPESPRLGEVGEVI
+430 GEPAPVNSPE
-445 ASLPTGLVSVKF
+445 
-457 DDGEVYGYGKNEYK
+457 
-471 IQDSEEIQASPVQ
+471 QVQ
-484 VVVTGG
+484 VMVTGG

-499 ISVMVDNKRFDGVVA
+499 ISVMVDNKKFDGVVA
-514 STDGQSLSIQGLPK
+514 STDGQSLSIHGLPK
-528 EFYEVAKIEPV
+528 EFYEAAKIEPV
-539 EEYRVPQESVK
+539 EEYQVPQESVK
-550 FEETATEP
+550 FEETTTEP
-558 APEEE
+558 APETE

-579 SLYPEAAKIA
+579 ALYPEAAKIA
-589 DSIER
+589 
-594 VEDAKGFPAALAK
+594 
-607 AFEKGDTIKIPY
+607 
-619 TVVESNLDKGKLGLG
+619 
-634 LGAWRLNVKVDGE
+634 
-647 IPKDSRETIEAAIN
+647 
-661 QFAKKEGV
+661 
-669 SVKVAWPKSITG
+669 
-681 KGSDHFSIISKGTV
+681 
-695 KDSVELDGVE
+695 DSVELDGVE

-724 KVTKAGNES
+724 KVTKAGKES
-733 ITLRKTS
+733 ITLKKTS
-740 TGEEQVVKKD
+740 TGEEQVVNKD
-750 CFSDVYVIQPARC
+750 CFSDVYVVQPARC

-770 DAVKRVVYNWLKKYS
+770 DAVKRIVYNWLKKYS

-793 SAPRRDAFEE
+793 SALRRDAFEE

-812 DKFGYSDSIECE
+812 EKFKYSDSVECE
-824 VDYDGGLFMK
+824 VDYDGDLFMK
-834 DDASTLLVGGTSF
+834 DAASTLLVGGTSF
-847 VYQATDTGVEAIAE
+847 IYQATDSGVEAIAE

-884 EETLLDALDSIR
+884 EETLMDALDAIR

-910 GQFIIMMTDLFGRD
+910 GKFIIMMTDLFGRD

-930 DGETS
+930 DGETT
-935 NKDEAKRFSDRRE
+935 NKDEAKRFSDKRE
-948 AFNFMKALSDAGKLS
+948 AFNFMKSLSDAGKLT

-1006 VDVSDRM
+1006 VDVSDR
-1013 QDSVEIPFIDRK
+1013 I
-1025 SDEELDRIIK
+1025 
-1035 YYTDRL
+1035 
-1041 RIQPQHDQ
+1041 
-1049 VPFWKENLEA
+1049 
-1059 LQKEKSRRL
+1059 
-1068 GKVQDDG
+1068 QDDG
-1075 NAVLMVNKAIE
+1075 NAISMVNKAIE
-1086 EAEKETETELTPEQ
+1086 EAEKETETDLTPEQ

-1107 KGHVTIQDFDI
+1107 KGHVKIQDFDI

-1131 DNDGKE
+1131 DKDGKE

-1151 TKGKDSDDVDCFL
+1151 TKGKDSDDVDCFI
-1164 GPNPLSEDVFVID
+1164 GPNPLSEDIFVID

-1263 WDADKLMEYY
+1263 WDANKLMEYY

-1279 KVSKEDHPSLKLKDD
+1279 KVSKEDYPSLKVKDD

-1338 RDNTYDAPHNST
+1338 KDNTYDAPHNST

-1443 PEQYK
+1443 PEQFK
-1448 DKSALVSTSPIKA
+1448 EKSALVSTSPINTK
-1461 NGFVV
+1461 GFVV
-1466 DSVLEYPYSDTHKL
+1466 DSILEYPYSESHKL
-1480 YVATL
+1480 YVAPL
-1485 KDRL
+1485 KERL

>member
-6 KTLCSAVDSK
+6 KTLCSAVESK
-16 DSGSK
+16 GSGSK

-29 GVSVQSYLQGHSK
+29 GVSVQSYLQGPSK
-42 NVPVQKRQKVLDSAE
+42 NVPVQSRKKVLDSAE

-119 GSDETAEEILEER
+119 GSDDTAEEILEER

-138 PEDVRK
+138 PEDVKK

-177 DDTNIEEYLDAGK
+177 DDTNIEEYLDEGK
-190 KQESKIQGA
+190 KQESEIQGA
-199 LQEEVAGASVLSEE
+199 LQEEVSGAAALSEE

-244 PTIATQNAVDH
+244 PTVASQNAIDR

-263 INEDAEKGE
+263 INKDAEKGE
-272 EEVDET
+272 EKVDEV

-289 YAEYDDKVN
+289 YAEYDDKVS
-298 DSMEG
+298 DSLEE

-315 TSSPKLGERGSVEK
+315 TSSPKLGERGKVEK
-329 VLEKGNISA
+329 VLEKGNVSA
-338 RFRDGSLHVYS
+338 RFKDGSLHVYS
-349 KDEYKVLDSVEE
+349 KNEYKVLDSVESAVSE
-361 TINKGDEVLVTSGMY
+361 GDEVVVTSGRY
-376 KDMPGKVVQIRPE
+376 KDKSGKVERINPE
-389 LDVALVKFED
+389 LDAAFVTFED
-399 GSHFV
+399 GDYFIV
-404 AKVSELVKKV
+404 RVSELVKKV
-414 QDAVSIVPI
+414 QDC
-423 GKRVVIE
+423 E
-430 GDPESPRLGEVGEVI
+430 GEPAPVNSPE
-445 ASLPTGLVSVKF
+445 
-457 DDGEVYGYGKNEYK
+457 
-471 IQDSEEIQASPVQ
+471 QVQ
-484 VVVTGG
+484 VMVTGG

-499 ISVMVDNKRFDGVVA
+499 ISVMVDNKKFDGVVA
-514 STDGQSLSIQGLPK
+514 STDGQSLSIRGLPK
-528 EFYEVAKIEPV
+528 EFYEAAKIEPV
-539 EEYRVPQESVK
+539 EEYQVPQESVK
-550 FEETATEP
+550 FEETTTEP
-558 APEEE
+558 APETE

-579 SLYPEAAKIA
+579 ALYPEAAKIA
-589 DSIER
+589 
-594 VEDAKGFPAALAK
+594 
-607 AFEKGDTIKIPY
+607 
-619 TVVESNLDKGKLGLG
+619 
-634 LGAWRLNVKVDGE
+634 
-647 IPKDSRETIEAAIN
+647 
-661 QFAKKEGV
+661 
-669 SVKVAWPKSITG
+669 
-681 KGSDHFSIISKGTV
+681 
-695 KDSVELDGVE
+695 DSVELDGVE

-724 KVTKAGNES
+724 KVTKSGKES
-733 ITLRKTS
+733 ITLKKTS
-740 TGEEQVVKKD
+740 TGEEQVVNKD
-750 CFSDVYVIQPARC
+750 CFSDVYVVQPARC

-770 DAVKRVVYNWLKKYS
+770 DAVKRIVYNWLKKYS

-793 SAPRRDAFEE
+793 STPRRDAFEE

-812 DKFGYSDSIECE
+812 EKFEYSDSIECE
-824 VDYDGGLFMK
+824 VDYDGDLFMK

-847 VYQATDTGVEAIAE
+847 IYQATDSGVEAIAE

-884 EETLLDALDSIR
+884 EETLMDALDAIR

-910 GQFIIMMTDLFGRD
+910 GKFIIMMTDLFGRD

-930 DGETS
+930 DGETT
-935 NKDEAKRFSDRRE
+935 NKDEAKRFSDKRE
-948 AFNFMKALSDAGKLS
+948 AFNFMKSLSDAGKLT

-1006 VDVSDRM
+1006 VDVSDR
-1013 QDSVEIPFIDRK
+1013 I
-1025 SDEELDRIIK
+1025 
-1035 YYTDRL
+1035 
-1041 RIQPQHDQ
+1041 
-1049 VPFWKENLEA
+1049 
-1059 LQKEKSRRL
+1059 
-1068 GKVQDDG
+1068 QDDG
-1075 NAVLMVNKAIE
+1075 NAISMVNKAIE
-1086 EAEKETETELTPEQ
+1086 EAEKETETDLTPEQ

-1107 KGHVTIQDFDI
+1107 KGHVKIQDFDI

-1131 DNDGKE
+1131 DKDGKE

-1151 TKGKDSDDVDCFL
+1151 TKGKDSDDVDCFI
-1164 GPNPLSEDVFVID
+1164 GPNPLSEDIFVID

-1186 EHKVMFGFDSSEEA
+1186 EHKVMLGFDSSEEA

-1279 KVSKEDHPSLKLKDD
+1279 KVSKEDYPSLKVKDD

-1338 RDNTYDAPHNST
+1338 KDNTYDAPHNST

-1395 ILPIVADSTFTVGEL
+1395 ILPVIADSTFTVGEL

-1443 PEQYK
+1443 PEQFK
-1448 DKSALVSTSPIKA
+1448 EKSALVSTSPINTK
-1461 NGFVV
+1461 GFVV
-1466 DSVLEYPYSDTHKL
+1466 DSILEYPYSESHKL
-1480 YVATL
+1480 YVAPL
-1485 KDRL
+1485 KERL

>member
-6 KTLCSAVDSK
+6 KTLCSAVESK
-16 DSGSK
+16 GSGSK

-29 GVSVQSYLQGHSK
+29 GVSVQSYLQGPSK
-42 NVPVQKRQKVLDSAE
+42 NVPVQSRKKVLDSAE

-119 GSDETAEEILEER
+119 GSDDTAEEILEER

-138 PEDVRK
+138 PEDVKK

-177 DDTNIEEYLDAGK
+177 DDTNIEEYLDEGK
-190 KQESKIQGA
+190 KQESEIQGA
-199 LQEEVAGASVLSEE
+199 LQEEVSGAAALSEE

-244 PTIATQNAVDH
+244 PTVASQNAIDR

-263 INEDAEKGE
+263 INKDAEKGE
-272 EEVDET
+272 EKVDEV

-289 YAEYDDKVN
+289 YAEYDDKVS
-298 DSMEG
+298 DSLEE

-315 TSSPKLGERGSVEK
+315 TSSPKLGERGKVEK
-329 VLEKGNISA
+329 VLEKGNVSA
-338 RFRDGSLHVYS
+338 RFKDGSLHVYS
-349 KDEYKVLDSVEE
+349 KNEYKVLDSVESAVSE
-361 TINKGDEVLVTSGMY
+361 GDEVVVTSGRY
-376 KDMPGKVVQIRPE
+376 KDKSGKVERINPE
-389 LDVALVKFED
+389 LDAAFVTFED
-399 GSHFV
+399 GDYFIV
-404 AKVSELVKKV
+404 RVSELVKKV
-414 QDAVSIVPI
+414 QDC
-423 GKRVVIE
+423 E
-430 GDPESPRLGEVGEVI
+430 GEPAPVNS
-445 ASLPTGLVSVKF
+445 
-457 DDGEVYGYGKNEYK
+457 
-471 IQDSEEIQASPVQ
+471 SEQVQ
-484 VVVTGG
+484 VMVTGG

-499 ISVMVDNKRFDGVVA
+499 ISVMVDNKKFDGVVA
-514 STDGQSLSIQGLPK
+514 STDGQSLSIHGLPK
-528 EFYEVAKIEPV
+528 EFYEAAKIEPV
-539 EEYRVPQESVK
+539 EEYQVPQESVK
-550 FEETATEP
+550 FEETTTEP
-558 APEEE
+558 APETE

-579 SLYPEAAKIA
+579 ALYPEAAKIA
-589 DSIER
+589 
-594 VEDAKGFPAALAK
+594 
-607 AFEKGDTIKIPY
+607 
-619 TVVESNLDKGKLGLG
+619 
-634 LGAWRLNVKVDGE
+634 
-647 IPKDSRETIEAAIN
+647 
-661 QFAKKEGV
+661 
-669 SVKVAWPKSITG
+669 
-681 KGSDHFSIISKGTV
+681 
-695 KDSVELDGVE
+695 DSVELDGVE

-724 KVTKAGNES
+724 KVTKAGKES
-733 ITLRKTS
+733 ITLKKTS
-740 TGEEQVVKKD
+740 TGEEQVVNKD
-750 CFSDVYVIQPARC
+750 CFSDVYVVQPARC

-770 DAVKRVVYNWLKKYS
+770 DAVKRIVYNWLKKYS

-793 SAPRRDAFEE
+793 STPRRDAFEE
-803 LAADLNVID
+803 LAADLNVINE
-812 DKFGYSDSIECE
+812 KFEYSDSIECE
-824 VDYDGGLFMK
+824 VDYDGDLFMK

-847 VYQATDTGVEAIAE
+847 IYQATDSGVEAVAE

-884 EETLLDALDSIR
+884 EETLMDALDAIR

-910 GQFIIMMTDLFGRD
+910 GKFIIMMTDLFGRD

-930 DGETS
+930 DGETT
-935 NKDEAKRFSDRRE
+935 NKDEAKRFSDKRE
-948 AFNFMKALSDAGKLS
+948 AFNFMKSLSDAGKLT

-1006 VDVSDRM
+1006 VDVSDR
-1013 QDSVEIPFIDRK
+1013 I
-1025 SDEELDRIIK
+1025 
-1035 YYTDRL
+1035 
-1041 RIQPQHDQ
+1041 
-1049 VPFWKENLEA
+1049 
-1059 LQKEKSRRL
+1059 
-1068 GKVQDDG
+1068 QDDG
-1075 NAVLMVNKAIE
+1075 NAISMVNKAIE
-1086 EAEKETETELTPEQ
+1086 EAEKETETDLTPEQ

-1107 KGHVTIQDFDI
+1107 KGHVKIQDFDI

-1131 DNDGKE
+1131 DKDGKE

-1151 TKGKDSDDVDCFL
+1151 TKGKDSDDVDCFI
-1164 GPNPLSEDVFVID
+1164 GPNPLSEDIFVID

-1186 EHKVMFGFDSSEEA
+1186 EHKVMLGFDSSEEA

-1250 DPNEDGDERVFVN
+1250 DPNEDGYERVFVN

-1279 KVSKEDHPSLKLKDD
+1279 KVSKEDYPSLKVKDD

-1338 RDNTYDAPHNST
+1338 KDNTYDAPHNST

-1395 ILPIVADSTFTVGEL
+1395 ILPVIADSTFTVGEL

-1443 PEQYK
+1443 PEQFK
-1448 DKSALVSTSPIKA
+1448 EKSALVSTSPINTK
-1461 NGFVV
+1461 GFVV
-1466 DSVLEYPYSDTHKL
+1466 DSILEYPYSESHKL
-1480 YVATL
+1480 YVAPL
-1485 KDRL
+1485 KERL

>member
-6 KTLCSAVDSK
+6 KTLCSAVESK
-16 DSGSK
+16 GSGSK

-29 GVSVQSYLQGHSK
+29 GVSVQSYLQGPSK
-42 NVPVQKRQKVLDSAE
+42 NVPVQSRKKVLDSAE

-119 GSDETAEEILEER
+119 GSDDTAEEILEER

-138 PEDVRK
+138 PEDVKK

-177 DDTNIEEYLDAGK
+177 DDTNIEEYLDEGK
-190 KQESKIQGA
+190 KQESEIQGA
-199 LQEEVAGASVLSEE
+199 LQEEVSGAAALSEE

-244 PTIATQNAVDH
+244 PTVASQNAIDR

-263 INEDAEKGE
+263 INKDAEKGE
-272 EEVDET
+272 EKVDEV

-289 YAEYDDKVN
+289 YAEYDDKVS
-298 DSMEG
+298 DSLEE

-315 TSSPKLGERGSVEK
+315 TSSPKLGERGKVEK
-329 VLEKGNISA
+329 VLEKGNVSA
-338 RFRDGSLHVYS
+338 RFKDGSLHVYS
-349 KDEYKVLDSVEE
+349 KNEYKVLDSVESAVSE
-361 TINKGDEVLVTSGMY
+361 GDEVVVTSGRY
-376 KDMPGKVVQIRPE
+376 KDKSGKVERINPE
-389 LDVALVKFED
+389 LDAAFVTFED
-399 GSHFV
+399 GDYFIV
-404 AKVSELVKKV
+404 RVSELVKKV
-414 QDAVSIVPI
+414 QDC
-423 GKRVVIE
+423 E
-430 GDPESPRLGEVGEVI
+430 GEPAPVNSPE
-445 ASLPTGLVSVKF
+445 
-457 DDGEVYGYGKNEYK
+457 
-471 IQDSEEIQASPVQ
+471 QVQ
-484 VVVTGG
+484 VMVTGG

-499 ISVMVDNKRFDGVVA
+499 ISVMVDNKKFDGVVA
-514 STDGQSLSIQGLPK
+514 STDGQSLSIHGLPK
-528 EFYEVAKIEPV
+528 EFYEAAKIEPV
-539 EEYRVPQESVK
+539 EEYQVPQESVK
-550 FEETATEP
+550 FEETTTEP
-558 APEEE
+558 APETE

-579 SLYPEAAKIA
+579 ALYPEAAKIA
-589 DSIER
+589 
-594 VEDAKGFPAALAK
+594 
-607 AFEKGDTIKIPY
+607 
-619 TVVESNLDKGKLGLG
+619 
-634 LGAWRLNVKVDGE
+634 
-647 IPKDSRETIEAAIN
+647 
-661 QFAKKEGV
+661 
-669 SVKVAWPKSITG
+669 
-681 KGSDHFSIISKGTV
+681 
-695 KDSVELDGVE
+695 DSVELDGVE

-724 KVTKAGNES
+724 KVTKAGKES
-733 ITLRKTS
+733 ITLKKTS
-740 TGEEQVVKKD
+740 TGEEQVVNKD
-750 CFSDVYVIQPARC
+750 CFSDVYVVQPARC

-770 DAVKRVVYNWLKKYS
+770 DAVKRIVYNWLKKYS

-793 SAPRRDAFEE
+793 STPRRDAFEE

-812 DKFGYSDSIECE
+812 EKFEYSDSIECE
-824 VDYDGGLFMK
+824 VDYDGDLFMK
-834 DDASTLLVGGTSF
+834 DDASTLLVGGTLF
-847 VYQATDTGVEAIAE
+847 IYQATDSGVEAIAE

-884 EETLLDALDSIR
+884 EETLMDALDAIR
-896 SGLPVNVVRVQDDE
+896 SGIPVNVVRVQDDE
-910 GQFIIMMTDLFGRD
+910 GKFIIMMTDLFGRD

-930 DGETS
+930 DGETT
-935 NKDEAKRFSDRRE
+935 NKDEAKRFSDKRE
-948 AFNFMKALSDAGKLS
+948 AFNFMKSLSDAGKLT

-1006 VDVSDRM
+1006 VDVSDR
-1013 QDSVEIPFIDRK
+1013 I
-1025 SDEELDRIIK
+1025 
-1035 YYTDRL
+1035 
-1041 RIQPQHDQ
+1041 
-1049 VPFWKENLEA
+1049 
-1059 LQKEKSRRL
+1059 
-1068 GKVQDDG
+1068 QDDG
-1075 NAVLMVNKAIE
+1075 NAISMVNKAIE
-1086 EAEKETETELTPEQ
+1086 EAEKETETDLTPEQ

-1107 KGHVTIQDFDI
+1107 KGHVKIQDFDI

-1131 DNDGKE
+1131 DKDGKE

-1151 TKGKDSDDVDCFL
+1151 TKGKDSDDVDCFI
-1164 GPNPLSEDVFVID
+1164 GPNPLSEDIFVID

-1186 EHKVMFGFDSSEEA
+1186 EHKVMLGFDSSEEA

-1279 KVSKEDHPSLKLKDD
+1279 KVSKEDYPSLKVKND

-1338 RDNTYDAPHNST
+1338 KDNTYDAPHNST

-1395 ILPIVADSTFTVGEL
+1395 ILPVIADSTFTVGEL

-1443 PEQYK
+1443 PEQFK
-1448 DKSALVSTSPIKA
+1448 EKSALVSTSPINTK
-1461 NGFVV
+1461 GFVV
-1466 DSVLEYPYSDTHKL
+1466 DSILEYPYSESHKL
-1480 YVATL
+1480 YVAPL
-1485 KDRL
+1485 KERL

>member
-6 KTLCSAVDSK
+6 KTLCSAVESK
-16 DSGSK
+16 GSGSK

-29 GVSVQSYLQGHSK
+29 GVSVQSYLQGPSK
-42 NVPVQKRQKVLDSAE
+42 NVPAQSRKKVLDSAE

-119 GSDETAEEILEER
+119 GSDDTAEEILEER

-138 PEDVRK
+138 PEDVKK

-177 DDTNIEEYLDAGK
+177 DDTNIEEYLDEGK
-190 KQESKIQGA
+190 KQESEIQGA
-199 LQEEVAGASVLSEE
+199 LQEEVSGAAALSEE

-244 PTIATQNAVDH
+244 PTVASQNAIDR

-263 INEDAEKGE
+263 INKDAEKGE
-272 EEVDET
+272 EKVDEV

-289 YAEYDDKVN
+289 YAEYDDKVS
-298 DSMEG
+298 DSLEE

-315 TSSPKLGERGSVEK
+315 TSSPKLGERGKVEK
-329 VLEKGNISA
+329 VLEKGNVSA
-338 RFRDGSLHVYS
+338 RFKDGSLHVYS
-349 KDEYKVLDSVEE
+349 KNEYKVLDSVESAVSE
-361 TINKGDEVLVTSGMY
+361 GDEVVVTSGRY
-376 KDMPGKVVQIRPE
+376 KDKSGKVERINPE
-389 LDVALVKFED
+389 LDAAFVTFED
-399 GSHFV
+399 GDHFIV
-404 AKVSELVKKV
+404 RVSELVKKV
-414 QDAVSIVPI
+414 QDC
-423 GKRVVIE
+423 E
-430 GDPESPRLGEVGEVI
+430 GEPAPVNSPE
-445 ASLPTGLVSVKF
+445 
-457 DDGEVYGYGKNEYK
+457 
-471 IQDSEEIQASPVQ
+471 QVQ
-484 VVVTGG
+484 VMVTGG

-499 ISVMVDNKRFDGVVA
+499 ISVMVDNKKFDGVVA
-514 STDGQSLSIQGLPK
+514 STDGQSLSIHGLPK
-528 EFYEVAKIEPV
+528 EFYEAAKIEPV
-539 EEYRVPQESVK
+539 EEYQVPQESVK
-550 FEETATEP
+550 FEETTTEP
-558 APEEE
+558 APETE

-579 SLYPEAAKIA
+579 ALYPEAAKIA
-589 DSIER
+589 
-594 VEDAKGFPAALAK
+594 
-607 AFEKGDTIKIPY
+607 
-619 TVVESNLDKGKLGLG
+619 
-634 LGAWRLNVKVDGE
+634 
-647 IPKDSRETIEAAIN
+647 
-661 QFAKKEGV
+661 
-669 SVKVAWPKSITG
+669 
-681 KGSDHFSIISKGTV
+681 
-695 KDSVELDGVE
+695 DSVELDGVE

-724 KVTKAGNES
+724 KVTKAGKES
-733 ITLRKTS
+733 ITLKKTS
-740 TGEEQVVKKD
+740 TGEEKVVNKD
-750 CFSDVYVIQPARC
+750 CFSDVYVVQPARC

-770 DAVKRVVYNWLKKYS
+770 DAVKRIVYNWLKKYS

-793 SAPRRDAFEE
+793 STPRRDAFEE

-812 DKFGYSDSIECE
+812 EKFEYSDSIECE
-824 VDYDGGLFMK
+824 VDYDGDLFMK

-847 VYQATDTGVEAIAE
+847 IYQATDSGVEAIAE

-884 EETLLDALDSIR
+884 EETLMDALDAIR
-896 SGLPVNVVRVQDDE
+896 SGLPVDVVRVQDDE
-910 GQFIIMMTDLFGRD
+910 GKFIIMMTDLFGRD

-930 DGETS
+930 DGETT
-935 NKDEAKRFSDRRE
+935 NKDEAKRFSDKRE
-948 AFNFMKALSDAGKLS
+948 AFNFMKSLSDAGKLT

-1049 VPFWKENLEA
+1049 APFWKENLEA

-1075 NAVLMVNKAIE
+1075 NAISMVNKAIE
-1086 EAEKETETELTPEQ
+1086 EAEKETETDLTPEQ

-1107 KGHVTIQDFDI
+1107 KGHVKIQDFDI

-1131 DNDGKE
+1131 DKDGKE

-1151 TKGKDSDDVDCFL
+1151 TKGKDSDDVDCFI
-1164 GPNPLSEDVFVID
+1164 GPNPLSEDIFVID

-1186 EHKVMFGFDSSEEA
+1186 EHKVMLGFDSSEEA

-1238 PFTEYLKVTDAM
+1238 PFTEYLKVTDVM

-1279 KVSKEDHPSLKLKDD
+1279 KVSKEDYPSLKVKDD

-1338 RDNTYDAPHNST
+1338 KDNTYDAPHNST

-1395 ILPIVADSTFTVGEL
+1395 ILPVIADSTFTVGEL

-1443 PEQYK
+1443 PEQFK
-1448 DKSALVSTSPIKA
+1448 EKSALVSTSPINTK
-1461 NGFVV
+1461 GFVV
-1466 DSVLEYPYSDTHKL
+1466 DSILEYPYSESHKL
-1480 YVATL
+1480 YVAPL
-1485 KDRL
+1485 KERL

>member
-6 KTLCSAVDSK
+6 KTLCSAVESK
-16 DSGSK
+16 GSGSK

-29 GVSVQSYLQGHSK
+29 GVSVQSYLQGPSK
-42 NVPVQKRQKVLDSAE
+42 NVPVQSRKKVLDSAE

-119 GSDETAEEILEER
+119 GSDDTAEEILEER

-138 PEDVRK
+138 PEDVKK

-177 DDTNIEEYLDAGK
+177 DDTNIEEYLDEGK
-190 KQESKIQGA
+190 KQESEIQGA
-199 LQEEVAGASVLSEE
+199 LQEEVSGAAALSEE

-244 PTIATQNAVDH
+244 PTVASQNAIDR

-263 INEDAEKGE
+263 INKDAEKGE
-272 EEVDET
+272 EKVDEV

-289 YAEYDDKVN
+289 YAEYDDKVS
-298 DSMEG
+298 DSLEE

-315 TSSPKLGERGSVEK
+315 TSSPKLGERGKVEK
-329 VLEKGNISA
+329 VLEKGNVSA
-338 RFRDGSLHVYS
+338 RFKDGSLHVYS
-349 KDEYKVLDSVEE
+349 KNEYKVLDSVESAVSE
-361 TINKGDEVLVTSGMY
+361 GDEVVVTSGRY
-376 KDMPGKVVQIRPE
+376 KDKSGKVERINPE
-389 LDVALVKFED
+389 LDAALVAFED
-399 GSHFV
+399 GDHFIV
-404 AKVSELVKKV
+404 RVSELVKKV
-414 QDAVSIVPI
+414 QDC
-423 GKRVVIE
+423 E
-430 GDPESPRLGEVGEVI
+430 GEPAPVNSPE
-445 ASLPTGLVSVKF
+445 
-457 DDGEVYGYGKNEYK
+457 
-471 IQDSEEIQASPVQ
+471 QVQ
-484 VVVTGG
+484 VMVTGG

-499 ISVMVDNKRFDGVVA
+499 ISVMVDNKKFDGVVA
-514 STDGQSLSIQGLPK
+514 STDGQSLSIHGLPK
-528 EFYEVAKIEPV
+528 EFYEAAKIEPV
-539 EEYRVPQESVK
+539 EEYQVPQESVK
-550 FEETATEP
+550 FEETTTEP
-558 APEEE
+558 APETE

-579 SLYPEAAKIA
+579 ALYPEAAKIA
-589 DSIER
+589 
-594 VEDAKGFPAALAK
+594 
-607 AFEKGDTIKIPY
+607 
-619 TVVESNLDKGKLGLG
+619 
-634 LGAWRLNVKVDGE
+634 
-647 IPKDSRETIEAAIN
+647 
-661 QFAKKEGV
+661 
-669 SVKVAWPKSITG
+669 
-681 KGSDHFSIISKGTV
+681 
-695 KDSVELDGVE
+695 DSVELDGVE

-724 KVTKAGNES
+724 KVTKAGKES
-733 ITLRKTS
+733 ITLKKTS
-740 TGEEQVVKKD
+740 TGEEQVVNKD
-750 CFSDVYVIQPARC
+750 CFSDVYVVQPARC

-770 DAVKRVVYNWLKKYS
+770 DAVKRIVYNWLKKYS

-793 SAPRRDAFEE
+793 STPRRDAFEE

-812 DKFGYSDSIECE
+812 EKFEHSDSIECE
-824 VDYDGGLFMK
+824 VDYDGDLFMK
-834 DDASTLLVGGTSF
+834 DDVSTLLVGGTSF
-847 VYQATDTGVEAIAE
+847 IYQATDSGVEAIAE

-884 EETLLDALDSIR
+884 EETLMDALDAIR

-910 GQFIIMMTDLFGRD
+910 GKFIIMMTDLFGRD

-930 DGETS
+930 DGETT
-935 NKDEAKRFSDRRE
+935 NKDEAKRFSDKRE
-948 AFNFMKALSDAGKLS
+948 AFNFMKSLSDAGKLT

-1006 VDVSDRM
+1006 VDVSDR
-1013 QDSVEIPFIDRK
+1013 I
-1025 SDEELDRIIK
+1025 
-1035 YYTDRL
+1035 
-1041 RIQPQHDQ
+1041 
-1049 VPFWKENLEA
+1049 
-1059 LQKEKSRRL
+1059 
-1068 GKVQDDG
+1068 QDDG
-1075 NAVLMVNKAIE
+1075 NAISMVNKAIE
-1086 EAEKETETELTPEQ
+1086 EAEKETETDLTPEQ

-1107 KGHVTIQDFDI
+1107 KGHVKIQDFDI

-1131 DNDGKE
+1131 DKDGKE

-1151 TKGKDSDDVDCFL
+1151 TKGKDSDDVDCFI
-1164 GPNPLSEDVFVID
+1164 GPNPLSEDIFVID

-1186 EHKVMFGFDSSEEA
+1186 EHKVMLGFDSSEEA

-1250 DPNEDGDERVFVN
+1250 DPNEDGDEQVFVN
-1263 WDADKLMEYY
+1263 WDVDKLMEYY

-1279 KVSKEDHPSLKLKDD
+1279 KVSKEDYPSLKVKDD

-1338 RDNTYDAPHNST
+1338 KDNTYDAPHNST

-1395 ILPIVADSTFTVGEL
+1395 ILPVIADSTFTVGEL

-1443 PEQYK
+1443 PEQFK
-1448 DKSALVSTSPIKA
+1448 EKSALVSTSPINTK
-1461 NGFVV
+1461 GFVV
-1466 DSVLEYPYSDTHKL
+1466 DSILEYPYSESHKL
-1480 YVATL
+1480 YVAPL
-1485 KDRL
+1485 KERL

>member
-16 DSGSK
+16 GSGSK
-21 VKVQDSSV
+21 VQVRDSSE
-29 GVSVQSYLQGHSK
+29 GVSVQSYLQGAVK
-42 NVPVQKRQKVLDSAE
+42 NVPAQKRQKVLDSAE

-70 TKRREFLSRVSD
+70 TERRKFLSRVSD

-104 AYDPELCWAIENTVN
+104 AYDPELCWALENAIN

-132 LNRNRL
+132 FNRNRL
-138 PEDVRK
+138 PEDVKK
-144 WYESYQKDPYGD
+144 WYEAYQVDPYGST
-156 ATRRLEKLLK
+156 TRKLEKLLK

-177 DDTNIEEYLDAGK
+177 DDTNVEEYLDDGK
-190 KQESKIQGA
+190 KQESVIQSA
-199 LQEEVAGASVLSEE
+199 LDEEVAGAAALSEE
-213 AQAQLDEIKEGVADR
+213 AQAQLDEIKENVADR
-228 TKSFIESLV
+228 TRSFIESLV
-237 EEVTEVV
+237 DEVTEIV
-244 PTIATQNAVDH
+244 PSVATQNAVDK

-263 INEDAEKGE
+263 INKDATEGE
-272 EEVDET
+272 EQVDEV

-289 YAEYDDKVN
+289 YAEYDNKVG
-298 DSMEG
+298 DSLEE
-303 PKVGSIIVVSGN
+303 PKVGSIIEVSGN
-315 TSSPKLGERGSVEK
+315 TSSPKLGERGKVEK
-329 VLEKGNISA
+329 VLEKGNVSA
-338 RFRDGSLHVYS
+338 RFKDGSLHVYS
-349 KDEYKVLDSVEE
+349 KNEYKVLDSVEE
-361 TINKGDEVLVTSGMY
+361 TISEGDEVVVTSGKY
-376 KDMPGKVVQIRPE
+376 KDKSAKVEHINPE
-389 LDVALVKFED
+389 LDAALVSFED
-399 GSHFV
+399 GGHFIV
-404 AKVSELVKKV
+404 RVSELVKKV
-414 QDAVSIVPI
+414 QDCEGEPVAPVSS
-423 GKRVVIE
+423 
-430 GDPESPRLGEVGEVI
+430 PE
-445 ASLPTGLVSVKF
+445 
-457 DDGEVYGYGKNEYK
+457 
-471 IQDSEEIQASPVQ
+471 QVQ
-484 VVVTGG
+484 VMVTGG

-499 ISVMVDNKRFDGVVA
+499 ISVMVDNKKFDGVVA
-514 STDGQSLSIQGLPK
+514 STDGQSLSIHGLPK
-528 EFYEVAKIEPV
+528 EFYEAAKIEPV
-539 EEYRVPQESVK
+539 EEYQVPQESVK
-550 FEETATEP
+550 FEETTEP

-589 DSIER
+589 DSLEK

-607 AFEKGDTIKIPY
+607 AFEKGDTIRIPY
-619 TVVESNLDKGKLGLG
+619 TVIESNLDKGKLGLG

-647 IPKDSRETIEAAIN
+647 IPKDSREAVEAAIN
-661 QFAKKEGV
+661 QFAQKEGV

-695 KDSVELDGVE
+695 KDSVELEGVE

-724 KVTKAGNES
+724 KVTKTGKES
-733 ITLRKTS
+733 ITIKKTS
-740 TGEEQVVKKD
+740 TGEEQVVNKD
-750 CFSDVYVIQPARC
+750 CFSDVYVVQPARC

-770 DAVKRVVYNWLKKYS
+770 DAVKRIVYNWLKKYS

-812 DKFGYSDSIECE
+812 EKFKYSDSIECE
-824 VDYDGGLFMK
+824 VDYDGDLFMK

-847 VYQATDTGVEAIAE
+847 VYQATDSGVEAIAE

-868 ELYDSYEPEVE
+868 ELYESYATEE

-884 EETLLDALDSIR
+884 EETLTDALDALR
-896 SGLPVNVVRVQDDE
+896 SGQPVNVVRVQDDE
-910 GQFIIMMTDLFGRD
+910 GQFVILMTDLYGRD
-924 RKFVTE
+924 ARYVTE
-930 DGETS
+930 EGETP
-935 NKDEAKRFSDRRE
+935 NKDEAKRFSDKRE
-948 AFNFMKALSDAGKLS
+948 AFKFMKSLSDAGKLT
-963 HSIFNSAPLQVT
+963 HSIFNSAPLQVV
-975 DDDNDVLSDEAKE
+975 DDGNDILSDEVKA

-1006 VDVSDRM
+1006 VDVSDR
-1013 QDSVEIPFIDRK
+1013 I
-1025 SDEELDRIIK
+1025 
-1035 YYTDRL
+1035 
-1041 RIQPQHDQ
+1041 
-1049 VPFWKENLEA
+1049 
-1059 LQKEKSRRL
+1059 
-1068 GKVQDDG
+1068 QDDG
-1075 NAVLMVNKAIE
+1075 NAISMVNKAIE
-1086 EAEKETETELTPEQ
+1086 EAEKETETDLTPEQ

-1107 KGHVTIQDFDI
+1107 KGHVKIQDFDI

-1131 DNDGKE
+1131 DKDGKE

-1151 TKGKDSDDVDCFL
+1151 TKGKDSDDVDCFI
-1164 GPNPLSEDVFVID
+1164 GPNPLSEDIFVID

-1186 EHKVMFGFDSSEEA
+1186 EHKVMLGFDSSEEA

-1250 DPNEDGDERVFVN
+1250 DPNEDGDDRLFVN
-1263 WDADKLMEYY
+1263 WGADKLMEYY

-1279 KVSKEDHPSLKLKDD
+1279 KVAKEDLPELKVKDD
-1294 EELGEEKYAEFEQKL
+1294 AELGEEQYAEFEQKL

-1338 RDNTYDAPHNST
+1338 KDNTYDAPHNST

-1395 ILPIVADSTFTVGEL
+1395 ILPVIADSTFTVGEL

-1443 PEQYK
+1443 PEQFK
-1448 DKSALVSTSPIKA
+1448 EKSALVSTSPINTK
-1461 NGFVV
+1461 GFVV
-1466 DSVLEYPYSDTHKL
+1466 DSILEYPYSESHKL
-1480 YVATL
+1480 YVAPL
-1485 KDRL
+1485 KERL

>member
-6 KTLCSAVDSK
+6 KTLCSAVESK
-16 DSGSK
+16 GSGSK

-29 GVSVQSYLQGHSK
+29 GVSVQSYLQRPSK
-42 NVPVQKRQKVLDSAE
+42 NVPVQSRKKVLDSAE

-119 GSDETAEEILEER
+119 GSDDTAEEILEER

-138 PEDVRK
+138 PEDVKK

-177 DDTNIEEYLDAGK
+177 DDTNIEEYLDEGK
-190 KQESKIQGA
+190 KQESEIQGA
-199 LQEEVAGASVLSEE
+199 LQEEVSGAAALSEE

-244 PTIATQNAVDH
+244 PTVASQNAIDR

-263 INEDAEKGE
+263 INKDAEKGE
-272 EEVDET
+272 EKVDEV

-289 YAEYDDKVN
+289 YAEYDDKVS
-298 DSMEG
+298 DSLEE

-315 TSSPKLGERGSVEK
+315 TSSPKLGERGKVEK
-329 VLEKGNISA
+329 VLEKGNVSA
-338 RFRDGSLHVYS
+338 RFKDGSLHVYS
-349 KDEYKVLDSVEE
+349 KNEYKVLDSVESAVSE
-361 TINKGDEVLVTSGMY
+361 GDEVVVTSGRY
-376 KDMPGKVVQIRPE
+376 KDKLGKVEQINPE
-389 LDVALVKFED
+389 LDAALVAFED
-399 GSHFV
+399 GDYFIV
-404 AKVSELVKKV
+404 RVSELVKKV
-414 QDAVSIVPI
+414 QDC
-423 GKRVVIE
+423 E
-430 GDPESPRLGEVGEVI
+430 GEPAPVNSPE
-445 ASLPTGLVSVKF
+445 
-457 DDGEVYGYGKNEYK
+457 
-471 IQDSEEIQASPVQ
+471 QVQ
-484 VVVTGG
+484 VMVTGG

-499 ISVMVDNKRFDGVVA
+499 ISVMVDNKKFDGVVA
-514 STDGQSLSIQGLPK
+514 STDGQSLSIHGLPK
-528 EFYEVAKIEPV
+528 EFYEAAKIEPV
-539 EEYRVPQESVK
+539 EEYQVPQESVK
-550 FEETATEP
+550 FEETTTEP
-558 APEEE
+558 APETE

-579 SLYPEAAKIA
+579 ALYPEAAKIA
-589 DSIER
+589 
-594 VEDAKGFPAALAK
+594 
-607 AFEKGDTIKIPY
+607 
-619 TVVESNLDKGKLGLG
+619 
-634 LGAWRLNVKVDGE
+634 
-647 IPKDSRETIEAAIN
+647 
-661 QFAKKEGV
+661 
-669 SVKVAWPKSITG
+669 
-681 KGSDHFSIISKGTV
+681 
-695 KDSVELDGVE
+695 DSVELDGVE

-724 KVTKAGNES
+724 KVTKAGKES
-733 ITLRKTS
+733 ITLKKTS
-740 TGEEQVVKKD
+740 TGEEQVVNKD
-750 CFSDVYVIQPARC
+750 CFSDVYVVQPARF

-770 DAVKRVVYNWLKKYS
+770 DAVKRIVYNWLKKYS
-785 SELATNAE
+785 SELATNVE
-793 SAPRRDAFEE
+793 STPRRDAFEE
-803 LAADLNVID
+803 LAVDLNVID
-812 DKFGYSDSIECE
+812 EKFEYSDSIECE
-824 VDYDGGLFMK
+824 VDYDGDLFMK

-847 VYQATDTGVEAIAE
+847 IYQATDSGVEAIAE

-884 EETLLDALDSIR
+884 EETLMDALDAIR

-910 GQFIIMMTDLFGRD
+910 GKFIIMMTDLFGRD

-930 DGETS
+930 DGETT
-935 NKDEAKRFSDRRE
+935 NKDEAKRFSDKRE
-948 AFNFMKALSDAGKLS
+948 AFNFMKSLSDAGKLT

-1006 VDVSDRM
+1006 VDVSDR
-1013 QDSVEIPFIDRK
+1013 I
-1025 SDEELDRIIK
+1025 
-1035 YYTDRL
+1035 
-1041 RIQPQHDQ
+1041 
-1049 VPFWKENLEA
+1049 
-1059 LQKEKSRRL
+1059 
-1068 GKVQDDG
+1068 QDDG
-1075 NAVLMVNKAIE
+1075 NAISMVNKAIE
-1086 EAEKETETELTPEQ
+1086 EAEKETETDLTPEQ

-1107 KGHVTIQDFDI
+1107 KGHVKIQDFDI

-1131 DNDGKE
+1131 DKDGKE

-1151 TKGKDSDDVDCFL
+1151 TKGKDSDDVDCFI
-1164 GPNPLSEDVFVID
+1164 GPNPLSEDIFVID

-1186 EHKVMFGFDSSEEA
+1186 EHKVMLGFDSSEEA

-1250 DPNEDGDERVFVN
+1250 DLNEDGDERVFVN

-1273 DKVRKR
+1273 GKVRKR
-1279 KVSKEDHPSLKLKDD
+1279 KVSKEDYPSLKVKDD

-1321 EGEDPQLPVP
+1321 EGEDSQLPVP

-1338 RDNTYDAPHNST
+1338 KDNTYDAPHNLT

-1395 ILPIVADSTFTVGEL
+1395 ILPVIADSTFTVGEL

-1443 PEQYK
+1443 PEQFK
-1448 DKSALVSTSPIKA
+1448 EKSALVSTSPINTK
-1461 NGFVV
+1461 GFVV
-1466 DSVLEYPYSDTHKL
+1466 DSILEYPYSESHKL
-1480 YVATL
+1480 YVAPL
-1485 KDRL
+1485 KERL

>member
-6 KTLCSAVDSK
+6 KTLCSAVESK
-16 DSGSK
+16 GSGSK

-29 GVSVQSYLQGHSK
+29 GVSVQSYLQGPSK
-42 NVPVQKRQKVLDSAE
+42 NVPVQSRKKVLDSAE

-119 GSDETAEEILEER
+119 GSDDTAEEILEER

-138 PEDVRK
+138 PEDVKK

-177 DDTNIEEYLDAGK
+177 DDTNIEEYLDEGK
-190 KQESKIQGA
+190 KQESEIQGA
-199 LQEEVAGASVLSEE
+199 LQEEVSGAAALSEE

-244 PTIATQNAVDH
+244 PTVASQNAIDR

-263 INEDAEKGE
+263 INKDAEKGE
-272 EEVDET
+272 EKVDEV

-289 YAEYDDKVN
+289 YAEYDDKVS
-298 DSMEG
+298 DSLEE

-315 TSSPKLGERGSVEK
+315 TSSPKLGERGKVEK
-329 VLEKGNISA
+329 VLEKGNVSA
-338 RFRDGSLHVYS
+338 RFKDGSLHVYS
-349 KDEYKVLDSVEE
+349 KNEYKVLDSVESAVSE
-361 TINKGDEVLVTSGMY
+361 GDEVVVTSGRY
-376 KDMPGKVVQIRPE
+376 KDKSGKVEQINPE
-389 LDVALVKFED
+389 LDAALVAFED
-399 GSHFV
+399 GDYFIV
-404 AKVSELVKKV
+404 RVSELVKKV
-414 QDAVSIVPI
+414 QDC
-423 GKRVVIE
+423 E
-430 GDPESPRLGEVGEVI
+430 GEPAPVNSPE
-445 ASLPTGLVSVKF
+445 
-457 DDGEVYGYGKNEYK
+457 
-471 IQDSEEIQASPVQ
+471 QVQ
-484 VVVTGG
+484 VMVTGG

-499 ISVMVDNKRFDGVVA
+499 ISVMVDNKKFDGVVA
-514 STDGQSLSIQGLPK
+514 STDGQSLSIHGLPK
-528 EFYEVAKIEPV
+528 EFYEAAKIEPV
-539 EEYRVPQESVK
+539 EEYQVPQESVK
-550 FEETATEP
+550 FEETTTEP
-558 APEEE
+558 APETE

-579 SLYPEAAKIA
+579 ALYPEAAKIA
-589 DSIER
+589 
-594 VEDAKGFPAALAK
+594 
-607 AFEKGDTIKIPY
+607 
-619 TVVESNLDKGKLGLG
+619 
-634 LGAWRLNVKVDGE
+634 
-647 IPKDSRETIEAAIN
+647 
-661 QFAKKEGV
+661 
-669 SVKVAWPKSITG
+669 
-681 KGSDHFSIISKGTV
+681 
-695 KDSVELDGVE
+695 DSVELDGVE

-724 KVTKAGNES
+724 KVTKAGKES
-733 ITLRKTS
+733 ITLKKTS
-740 TGEEQVVKKD
+740 TGEEQVVNKD
-750 CFSDVYVIQPARC
+750 CFSDVYVVQPARF

-770 DAVKRVVYNWLKKYS
+770 DAVKRIVYNWLKKYS
-785 SELATNAE
+785 SELATNVE
-793 SAPRRDAFEE
+793 STPRRDAFEE
-803 LAADLNVID
+803 LAVDLNVID
-812 DKFGYSDSIECE
+812 EKFEYSDSIECE
-824 VDYDGGLFMK
+824 VDYDGDLFMK

-847 VYQATDTGVEAIAE
+847 IYQATDSGVEAIAE

-884 EETLLDALDSIR
+884 EETLMDALDAIR

-910 GQFIIMMTDLFGRD
+910 GKFIIMMTDLFGRD

-930 DGETS
+930 DGETT
-935 NKDEAKRFSDRRE
+935 NKDEAKRFSDKRE
-948 AFNFMKALSDAGKLS
+948 AFNFMKSLSDAGKLT

-1006 VDVSDRM
+1006 VDVSDR
-1013 QDSVEIPFIDRK
+1013 I
-1025 SDEELDRIIK
+1025 
-1035 YYTDRL
+1035 
-1041 RIQPQHDQ
+1041 
-1049 VPFWKENLEA
+1049 
-1059 LQKEKSRRL
+1059 
-1068 GKVQDDG
+1068 QDDG
-1075 NAVLMVNKAIE
+1075 NAISLVNKAIE
-1086 EAEKETETELTPEQ
+1086 KAEKETETDLTPEQ

-1107 KGHVTIQDFDI
+1107 KGHVKIQDFDI

-1131 DNDGKE
+1131 DKDGKE

-1151 TKGKDSDDVDCFL
+1151 TKGKDSDDVDCFI
-1164 GPNPLSEDVFVID
+1164 GPNPLSEDIFVID

-1186 EHKVMFGFDSSEEA
+1186 EHKVMLGFDSSEEA

-1250 DPNEDGDERVFVN
+1250 DLNEDGDERVFVN

-1273 DKVRKR
+1273 GKVRKR
-1279 KVSKEDHPSLKLKDD
+1279 KVSKEDYPSLKVKDD

-1338 RDNTYDAPHNST
+1338 KDNTYDAPHNLT

-1395 ILPIVADSTFTVGEL
+1395 ILPVIADSTFTVGEL

-1443 PEQYK
+1443 PEQFK
-1448 DKSALVSTSPIKA
+1448 EKSALVSTSPINTK
-1461 NGFVV
+1461 GFVV
-1466 DSVLEYPYSDTHKL
+1466 DSILEYPYSESHKL
-1480 YVATL
+1480 YVAPL
-1485 KDRL
+1485 KERL

>member
-6 KTLCSAVDSK
+6 KTLCSAVESK

-29 GVSVQSYLQGHSK
+29 GVSVQSYLQGPSK
-42 NVPVQKRQKVLDSAE
+42 NVPVQSRKRVLDSAE

-119 GSDETAEEILEER
+119 GSDDTAEEILEER

-138 PEDVRK
+138 PEDVKK

-177 DDTNIEEYLDAGK
+177 DDTNIEEYLDEGK
-190 KQESKIQGA
+190 KQESEIQGA
-199 LQEEVAGASVLSEE
+199 LQEEVSGAAALSEE

-244 PTIATQNAVDH
+244 PTVASQNAIDR

-263 INEDAEKGE
+263 INKDAEKGE
-272 EEVDET
+272 EKVDEV

-289 YAEYDDKVN
+289 YAEYDDKVS
-298 DSMEG
+298 DSLEE

-315 TSSPKLGERGSVEK
+315 TSSPKLGERGKVEK
-329 VLEKGNISA
+329 VLEKGNVSA
-338 RFRDGSLHVYS
+338 RFKDGSLHVYS
-349 KDEYKVLDSVEE
+349 KNEYKVLDSVESAISE
-361 TINKGDEVLVTSGMY
+361 GDEVVVTSGRY
-376 KDMPGKVVQIRPE
+376 KDKSGKVERINPE
-389 LDVALVKFED
+389 LDAAFVTFED
-399 GSHFV
+399 GDYFIV
-404 AKVSELVKKV
+404 RVSELVKKV
-414 QDAVSIVPI
+414 QDC
-423 GKRVVIE
+423 E
-430 GDPESPRLGEVGEVI
+430 GEPAPVNSPE
-445 ASLPTGLVSVKF
+445 K
-457 DDGEVYGYGKNEYK
+457 
-471 IQDSEEIQASPVQ
+471 VQ
-484 VVVTGG
+484 VMVTGG

-499 ISVMVDNKRFDGVVA
+499 ISVMVDNKKFDGVVA
-514 STDGQSLSIQGLPK
+514 STDGQSLSIHGLPK
-528 EFYEVAKIEPV
+528 EFYEAAKIEPV
-539 EEYRVPQESVK
+539 EEYQVPQESVK
-550 FEETATEP
+550 FEETTTEP
-558 APEEE
+558 APETE

-579 SLYPEAAKIA
+579 ALYPEAAKIA
-589 DSIER
+589 
-594 VEDAKGFPAALAK
+594 
-607 AFEKGDTIKIPY
+607 
-619 TVVESNLDKGKLGLG
+619 
-634 LGAWRLNVKVDGE
+634 
-647 IPKDSRETIEAAIN
+647 
-661 QFAKKEGV
+661 
-669 SVKVAWPKSITG
+669 
-681 KGSDHFSIISKGTV
+681 
-695 KDSVELDGVE
+695 DSVELDGVE

-724 KVTKAGNES
+724 KVTKAGKES
-733 ITLRKTS
+733 ITLKKTS
-740 TGEEQVVKKD
+740 TGEEQVVNKD
-750 CFSDVYVIQPARC
+750 CFSDVYVVQPARC

-770 DAVKRVVYNWLKKYS
+770 DAVKRIVYNWLKKYS

-793 SAPRRDAFEE
+793 STPRRDAFEE

-812 DKFGYSDSIECE
+812 EKFEYSDSIECE
-824 VDYDGGLFMK
+824 VDYDGDLFMK
-834 DDASTLLVGGTSF
+834 DDASTLLVGGMSF
-847 VYQATDTGVEAIAE
+847 IYQATDSGVEAIAE

-884 EETLLDALDSIR
+884 EETLMDALDAIR

-910 GQFIIMMTDLFGRD
+910 GKFIIMMTDLFGRD

-930 DGETS
+930 DGETT
-935 NKDEAKRFSDRRE
+935 NKDEAKRFSDKRE
-948 AFNFMKALSDAGKLS
+948 AFNFMKSLSDAGKLT

-1006 VDVSDRM
+1006 VDVSDR
-1013 QDSVEIPFIDRK
+1013 I
-1025 SDEELDRIIK
+1025 
-1035 YYTDRL
+1035 
-1041 RIQPQHDQ
+1041 
-1049 VPFWKENLEA
+1049 
-1059 LQKEKSRRL
+1059 
-1068 GKVQDDG
+1068 QDDG
-1075 NAVLMVNKAIE
+1075 NAISMVNKAIE
-1086 EAEKETETELTPEQ
+1086 EAEKETETDLTPEQ

-1107 KGHVTIQDFDI
+1107 KGHVKIQDFDI

-1131 DNDGKE
+1131 DKDGKE

-1151 TKGKDSDDVDCFL
+1151 TKGKDSDDVDCFIGL
-1164 GPNPLSEDVFVID
+1164 NPLSEDIFVID

-1186 EHKVMFGFDSSEEA
+1186 EHKVMLGFDSPEEA

-1250 DPNEDGDERVFVN
+1250 GPNEDGDERVFVN
-1263 WDADKLMEYY
+1263 WDANKLMEYY

-1279 KVSKEDHPSLKLKDD
+1279 KVSKEDYPSLKVKDD

-1338 RDNTYDAPHNST
+1338 KDNTYDAPHNST

-1395 ILPIVADSTFTVGEL
+1395 ILPVIADSTFTVGEL

-1443 PEQYK
+1443 PEQFK
-1448 DKSALVSTSPIKA
+1448 EKSALVSTSPINTK
-1461 NGFVV
+1461 GFVV
-1466 DSVLEYPYSDTHKL
+1466 DSILEYPYSESHKL
-1480 YVATL
+1480 YVAPL
-1485 KDRL
+1485 KERL

>member
-6 KTLCSAVDSK
+6 KTLCSAVESK
-16 DSGSK
+16 GSGSK

-29 GVSVQSYLQGHSK
+29 GVSVQSYLQGPSK
-42 NVPVQKRQKVLDSAE
+42 NVPVQSRKKVLDSAE

-119 GSDETAEEILEER
+119 GSDDTAEEILEER
-132 LNRNRL
+132 LSRNRL
-138 PEDVRK
+138 PEDVKK

-177 DDTNIEEYLDAGK
+177 DDTNIEEYLDEGK
-190 KQESKIQGA
+190 KQESEIQGA
-199 LQEEVAGASVLSEE
+199 LQEEVSGAAALSEE

-228 TKSFIESLV
+228 TKLFIESLV

-244 PTIATQNAVDH
+244 PTVASQNAIDR

-263 INEDAEKGE
+263 INKDAEKGE
-272 EEVDET
+272 EKVDEV

-289 YAEYDDKVN
+289 YAEYDDKVS
-298 DSMEG
+298 DSLEE

-315 TSSPKLGERGSVEK
+315 TSSPKLGERGKVEK
-329 VLEKGNISA
+329 VLEKGNVSA
-338 RFRDGSLHVYS
+338 RFKDGSLHVYS
-349 KDEYKVLDSVEE
+349 KNEYKVLDSVESAVSE
-361 TINKGDEVLVTSGMY
+361 GDEVVVTSGRY
-376 KDMPGKVVQIRPE
+376 KDKSGKVERINPE
-389 LDVALVKFED
+389 LDAAFVTFED
-399 GSHFV
+399 GDYFIV
-404 AKVSELVKKV
+404 RVSELVKKV
-414 QDAVSIVPI
+414 QDC
-423 GKRVVIE
+423 E
-430 GDPESPRLGEVGEVI
+430 GEPAPVNSPE
-445 ASLPTGLVSVKF
+445 
-457 DDGEVYGYGKNEYK
+457 
-471 IQDSEEIQASPVQ
+471 QVQ
-484 VVVTGG
+484 VMVTGG

-499 ISVMVDNKRFDGVVA
+499 ISVMVDNKKFDGVVA
-514 STDGQSLSIQGLPK
+514 STDGQSLSIHGLPK
-528 EFYEVAKIEPV
+528 EFYEAAKIEPV
-539 EEYRVPQESVK
+539 EEYQVPQESVK
-550 FEETATEP
+550 FEETTTEP
-558 APEEE
+558 APETE

-579 SLYPEAAKIA
+579 ALYPEAAKIA
-589 DSIER
+589 
-594 VEDAKGFPAALAK
+594 
-607 AFEKGDTIKIPY
+607 
-619 TVVESNLDKGKLGLG
+619 
-634 LGAWRLNVKVDGE
+634 
-647 IPKDSRETIEAAIN
+647 
-661 QFAKKEGV
+661 
-669 SVKVAWPKSITG
+669 
-681 KGSDHFSIISKGTV
+681 
-695 KDSVELDGVE
+695 DSVELDGVE

-724 KVTKAGNES
+724 KVTKAGKES
-733 ITLRKTS
+733 ITLKKTS
-740 TGEEQVVKKD
+740 TGEEQVVNKD
-750 CFSDVYVIQPARC
+750 CFSDVYVVQPARC

-770 DAVKRVVYNWLKKYS
+770 DAVKRIVYNWLKKYS

-793 SAPRRDAFEE
+793 STPRRDAFEE

-812 DKFGYSDSIECE
+812 EKFEYSDSIECE
-824 VDYDGGLFMK
+824 VDYDGDLFMK

-847 VYQATDTGVEAIAE
+847 IYQVTDSGVEAIAE

-884 EETLLDALDSIR
+884 EETLMDALDAIR

-910 GQFIIMMTDLFGRD
+910 GKFIIMMTDLFGRD

-930 DGETS
+930 DGETT
-935 NKDEAKRFSDRRE
+935 NKDEAKRFSDKRE
-948 AFNFMKALSDAGKLS
+948 AFNFMKSLSDAGKLT

-1006 VDVSDRM
+1006 VDVSDR
-1013 QDSVEIPFIDRK
+1013 I
-1025 SDEELDRIIK
+1025 
-1035 YYTDRL
+1035 
-1041 RIQPQHDQ
+1041 
-1049 VPFWKENLEA
+1049 
-1059 LQKEKSRRL
+1059 
-1068 GKVQDDG
+1068 QDDG
-1075 NAVLMVNKAIE
+1075 NAISMVNKAIE
-1086 EAEKETETELTPEQ
+1086 EAEKETETDLTPEQ

-1107 KGHVTIQDFDI
+1107 KGHVKIQDFDI

-1131 DNDGKE
+1131 NKDGKE

-1151 TKGKDSDDVDCFL
+1151 TKGKDSDDVDCFI
-1164 GPNPLSEDVFVID
+1164 GPNPLSEDIFVID

-1186 EHKVMFGFDSSEEA
+1186 EHKVMLGFDSSEEA

-1250 DPNEDGDERVFVN
+1250 DPNEDGDERAFVN

-1279 KVSKEDHPSLKLKDD
+1279 KVSKEDYPSLKVKDD

-1338 RDNTYDAPHNST
+1338 KDNTYDAPHNST

-1395 ILPIVADSTFTVGEL
+1395 ILPVIADSTFTVGEL

-1443 PEQYK
+1443 PEQFK
-1448 DKSALVSTSPIKA
+1448 EKSALVSTSPINTK
-1461 NGFVV
+1461 GFVV
-1466 DSVLEYPYSDTHKL
+1466 DSILEYPYSESHKL
-1480 YVATL
+1480 YVAPL
-1485 KDRL
+1485 KERL

>member
-6 KTLCSAVDSK
+6 KTLCSAVESK
-16 DSGSK
+16 GSGSK

-29 GVSVQSYLQGHSK
+29 GVSVQSYLQGPSK
-42 NVPVQKRQKVLDSAE
+42 NVPVQSRKKVLDSAE

-119 GSDETAEEILEER
+119 GSDDTAEEILEER

-138 PEDVRK
+138 PEDVKK

-177 DDTNIEEYLDAGK
+177 DDTNIEEYLDEGK
-190 KQESKIQGA
+190 KQESEIQGA
-199 LQEEVAGASVLSEE
+199 LQEEVSGAAALSEE

-228 TKSFIESLV
+228 TKSFIESIV

-244 PTIATQNAVDH
+244 PTVASQNAIDR

-263 INEDAEKGE
+263 INKDAEKGE
-272 EEVDET
+272 EKVDEV

-289 YAEYDDKVN
+289 YAEYDDKVS
-298 DSMEG
+298 DSLEE

-315 TSSPKLGERGSVEK
+315 TSSPKLGERGKVEK
-329 VLEKGNISA
+329 VLEKGNVSA
-338 RFRDGSLHVYS
+338 RFKDGSLHVYS
-349 KDEYKVLDSVEE
+349 KNEYKVLDSVESAVSE
-361 TINKGDEVLVTSGMY
+361 GDEVVVTSGRY
-376 KDMPGKVVQIRPE
+376 KDKSGKVERINPE
-389 LDVALVKFED
+389 LDAAFVTFED
-399 GSHFV
+399 GDYFIV
-404 AKVSELVKKV
+404 RVSELVKKV
-414 QDAVSIVPI
+414 QDC
-423 GKRVVIE
+423 E
-430 GDPESPRLGEVGEVI
+430 GEPAPVNSPE
-445 ASLPTGLVSVKF
+445 
-457 DDGEVYGYGKNEYK
+457 
-471 IQDSEEIQASPVQ
+471 QVQ
-484 VVVTGG
+484 VMVTGG

-499 ISVMVDNKRFDGVVA
+499 ISVMVDNKKFDGVVA
-514 STDGQSLSIQGLPK
+514 STDGQSLSIHGLPK
-528 EFYEVAKIEPV
+528 EFYEAAKIEPV
-539 EEYRVPQESVK
+539 EEYQVPQESVK
-550 FEETATEP
+550 FEETTTEP
-558 APEEE
+558 APETE

-579 SLYPEAAKIA
+579 ALYPEAAKIA
-589 DSIER
+589 
-594 VEDAKGFPAALAK
+594 
-607 AFEKGDTIKIPY
+607 
-619 TVVESNLDKGKLGLG
+619 
-634 LGAWRLNVKVDGE
+634 
-647 IPKDSRETIEAAIN
+647 
-661 QFAKKEGV
+661 
-669 SVKVAWPKSITG
+669 
-681 KGSDHFSIISKGTV
+681 
-695 KDSVELDGVE
+695 DSVELDGVE

-724 KVTKAGNES
+724 KVTKAGKES
-733 ITLRKTS
+733 ITLKKTS
-740 TGEEQVVKKD
+740 TGEEQVVNKD
-750 CFSDVYVIQPARC
+750 CFSDVYVVQPARC

-770 DAVKRVVYNWLKKYS
+770 DAVKRIVYNWLKKYS

-793 SAPRRDAFEE
+793 SALRRDAFEE

-812 DKFGYSDSIECE
+812 EKFKYSDSVECE
-824 VDYDGGLFMK
+824 VDYDGDLFMK
-834 DDASTLLVGGTSF
+834 DAASTLLVGGTSF
-847 VYQATDTGVEAIAE
+847 IYQAADSGVEAIAE

-884 EETLLDALDSIR
+884 EETLMDALDAIR

-910 GQFIIMMTDLFGRD
+910 GKFIIMMTDLFGRD

-930 DGETS
+930 DGETT
-935 NKDEAKRFSDRRE
+935 NKDEAKRFSDKRE
-948 AFNFMKALSDAGKLS
+948 AFNFMKSLSDAGKLT

-1006 VDVSDRM
+1006 VDVSDR
-1013 QDSVEIPFIDRK
+1013 I
-1025 SDEELDRIIK
+1025 
-1035 YYTDRL
+1035 
-1041 RIQPQHDQ
+1041 
-1049 VPFWKENLEA
+1049 
-1059 LQKEKSRRL
+1059 
-1068 GKVQDDG
+1068 QDDG
-1075 NAVLMVNKAIE
+1075 NAISMVNKAIE
-1086 EAEKETETELTPEQ
+1086 EAEKETETDLTPEQ

-1107 KGHVTIQDFDI
+1107 KGHVKIQDFDI

-1125 SVRSGV
+1125 SIRSGV
-1131 DNDGKE
+1131 DKDGKE

-1151 TKGKDSDDVDCFL
+1151 TKGKDSDDVDCFI
-1164 GPNPLSEDVFVID
+1164 GPNPLSEDIFVID

-1263 WDADKLMEYY
+1263 WDANKLMEYY

-1279 KVSKEDHPSLKLKDD
+1279 KVSKEDYPSLKVKDD

-1338 RDNTYDAPHNST
+1338 KDNTYDAPHNST

-1443 PEQYK
+1443 PEQFK
-1448 DKSALVSTSPIKA
+1448 EKSALVSTSPINTK
-1461 NGFVV
+1461 GFVV
-1466 DSVLEYPYSDTHKL
+1466 DSILEYPYSESHKL
-1480 YVATL
+1480 YVAPL
-1485 KDRL
+1485 KERL

>member
-6 KTLCSAVDSK
+6 KTLCSAVESK
-16 DSGSK
+16 GSGSK

-29 GVSVQSYLQGHSK
+29 GVSVQSYLQGPSK
-42 NVPVQKRQKVLDSAE
+42 NVPVQSRKKVLDSAE

-119 GSDETAEEILEER
+119 GSDDTAEEILEER

-138 PEDVRK
+138 PEDVKK

-177 DDTNIEEYLDAGK
+177 DDTNIEEYLDEGK
-190 KQESKIQGA
+190 KQESEIQGA
-199 LQEEVAGASVLSEE
+199 LQEEVSGAAALSEE

-244 PTIATQNAVDH
+244 PTVASQNAIDR

-263 INEDAEKGE
+263 INKDAEKGE
-272 EEVDET
+272 EKVDEV

-289 YAEYDDKVN
+289 YAEYDDKVS
-298 DSMEG
+298 DSLEE

-315 TSSPKLGERGSVEK
+315 TSSPKLGERGKVEK
-329 VLEKGNISA
+329 VLEKGNVSA
-338 RFRDGSLHVYS
+338 RFKDGSLHVYS
-349 KDEYKVLDSVEE
+349 KNEYKVLDSVESAVSE
-361 TINKGDEVLVTSGMY
+361 GDEVVVTSGRY
-376 KDMPGKVVQIRPE
+376 KDKSGKVERINPE
-389 LDVALVKFED
+389 LDAAFVTFED
-399 GSHFV
+399 GDYFIV
-404 AKVSELVKKV
+404 RVSELVKKV
-414 QDAVSIVPI
+414 QDC
-423 GKRVVIE
+423 E
-430 GDPESPRLGEVGEVI
+430 GEPAPVNSPE
-445 ASLPTGLVSVKF
+445 
-457 DDGEVYGYGKNEYK
+457 
-471 IQDSEEIQASPVQ
+471 QVQ
-484 VVVTGG
+484 VMVTGG

-499 ISVMVDNKRFDGVVA
+499 ISVMVDNKKFDGVVA
-514 STDGQSLSIQGLPK
+514 STDGQSLSIHGLPK
-528 EFYEVAKIEPV
+528 EFYEAAKIEPV
-539 EEYRVPQESVK
+539 EEYQVPQESVK
-550 FEETATEP
+550 FEETTTEP
-558 APEEE
+558 APETE

-579 SLYPEAAKIA
+579 ALYPEAAKIA
-589 DSIER
+589 
-594 VEDAKGFPAALAK
+594 
-607 AFEKGDTIKIPY
+607 
-619 TVVESNLDKGKLGLG
+619 
-634 LGAWRLNVKVDGE
+634 
-647 IPKDSRETIEAAIN
+647 
-661 QFAKKEGV
+661 
-669 SVKVAWPKSITG
+669 
-681 KGSDHFSIISKGTV
+681 
-695 KDSVELDGVE
+695 DSVELDGVE

-724 KVTKAGNES
+724 KVTKAGKES
-733 ITLRKTS
+733 ITLKKTS
-740 TGEEQVVKKD
+740 TGEEQVVNKD
-750 CFSDVYVIQPARC
+750 CFSDVYVVQPARC

-770 DAVKRVVYNWLKKYS
+770 DAVKRIVYNWLKKYS

-793 SAPRRDAFEE
+793 STPRRDAFEE

-812 DKFGYSDSIECE
+812 EKFEYSDSIECE
-824 VDYDGGLFMK
+824 VDYDGDLFMK

-847 VYQATDTGVEAIAE
+847 IYQATDSGVEAIAE

-884 EETLLDALDSIR
+884 EETLMDALDAIR

-910 GQFIIMMTDLFGRD
+910 GKFVIMMTDLFGRD

-930 DGETS
+930 DGETT
-935 NKDEAKRFSDRRE
+935 NKDEAKRFSDKRE
-948 AFNFMKALSDAGKLS
+948 AFNFMKSLSDAGKLT

-1006 VDVSDRM
+1006 VDVSDR
-1013 QDSVEIPFIDRK
+1013 I
-1025 SDEELDRIIK
+1025 
-1035 YYTDRL
+1035 
-1041 RIQPQHDQ
+1041 
-1049 VPFWKENLEA
+1049 
-1059 LQKEKSRRL
+1059 
-1068 GKVQDDG
+1068 QDDG
-1075 NAVLMVNKAIE
+1075 NVISMVNKAIE
-1086 EAEKETETELTPEQ
+1086 EAEKETETDLTPEQ

-1131 DNDGKE
+1131 DKDGKE

-1151 TKGKDSDDVDCFL
+1151 TKGKDSDDVDCFI
-1164 GPNPLSEDVFVID
+1164 GPNPLSEDIFVID

-1186 EHKVMFGFDSSEEA
+1186 EHKVMLGFDSSEEA

-1263 WDADKLMEYY
+1263 WDANKLMEYY

-1279 KVSKEDHPSLKLKDD
+1279 KVSKEDYPSLKVKDD

-1338 RDNTYDAPHNST
+1338 KDNTYDAPHNST

-1395 ILPIVADSTFTVGEL
+1395 ILPVIADSTFTVGEL

-1443 PEQYK
+1443 PEQFK
-1448 DKSALVSTSPIKA
+1448 EKSALVSTSPINTK
-1461 NGFVV
+1461 GFVV
-1466 DSVLEYPYSDTHKL
+1466 DSILEYPYSESHKL
-1480 YVATL
+1480 YVAPL
-1485 KDRL
+1485 KERL

>member
-6 KTLCSAVDSK
+6 KTLCSAVESK
-16 DSGSK
+16 GSGSK

-29 GVSVQSYLQGHSK
+29 GVSVQSYLQGPSK
-42 NVPVQKRQKVLDSAE
+42 NVPVQSRKKVLDSAE

-119 GSDETAEEILEER
+119 GSDDTAEEILEER

-138 PEDVRK
+138 PEDVKK

-177 DDTNIEEYLDAGK
+177 DDTNIEEYLDEGK
-190 KQESKIQGA
+190 KQESEIQGA
-199 LQEEVAGASVLSEE
+199 LQEEVSGAAALSEE

-244 PTIATQNAVDH
+244 PTVASQNAIDR

-263 INEDAEKGE
+263 INKDAEKGE
-272 EEVDET
+272 EKVDEV

-289 YAEYDDKVN
+289 YAEYDDKVS
-298 DSMEG
+298 DSLEE

-315 TSSPKLGERGSVEK
+315 TSSPKLGERGKVEK
-329 VLEKGNISA
+329 VLEKGNVSA
-338 RFRDGSLHVYS
+338 RFKDGSLHVYS
-349 KDEYKVLDSVEE
+349 KNEYKVLDSVESAVSE
-361 TINKGDEVLVTSGMY
+361 GDEVVVTSGRY
-376 KDMPGKVVQIRPE
+376 KDKSGKVERINPE
-389 LDVALVKFED
+389 LDAAFVTFED
-399 GSHFV
+399 GDYFIV
-404 AKVSELVKKV
+404 RVSELVKKV
-414 QDAVSIVPI
+414 QDC
-423 GKRVVIE
+423 E
-430 GDPESPRLGEVGEVI
+430 GEPAPVNSPE
-445 ASLPTGLVSVKF
+445 
-457 DDGEVYGYGKNEYK
+457 
-471 IQDSEEIQASPVQ
+471 QVQ
-484 VVVTGG
+484 VMVTGG

-499 ISVMVDNKRFDGVVA
+499 ISVMVDNKKFDGVVA
-514 STDGQSLSIQGLPK
+514 STDGQSLSIHGLPK
-528 EFYEVAKIEPV
+528 EFYEAAKIEPV
-539 EEYRVPQESVK
+539 EEYQVPQESVK
-550 FEETATEP
+550 FEETTTEP
-558 APEEE
+558 APETE

-579 SLYPEAAKIA
+579 ALYPEAAKIA
-589 DSIER
+589 
-594 VEDAKGFPAALAK
+594 
-607 AFEKGDTIKIPY
+607 
-619 TVVESNLDKGKLGLG
+619 
-634 LGAWRLNVKVDGE
+634 
-647 IPKDSRETIEAAIN
+647 
-661 QFAKKEGV
+661 
-669 SVKVAWPKSITG
+669 
-681 KGSDHFSIISKGTV
+681 
-695 KDSVELDGVE
+695 DSVELDGVE

-724 KVTKAGNES
+724 KVTKAGKES
-733 ITLRKTS
+733 ITLKKTS
-740 TGEEQVVKKD
+740 TGEEQVVNED
-750 CFSDVYVIQPARC
+750 CFSDVYVVQPARC

-770 DAVKRVVYNWLKKYS
+770 DAVKRIVYNWLKKYS

-793 SAPRRDAFEE
+793 STPRRDVFEE

-812 DKFGYSDSIECE
+812 EKFEYSDSIECE
-824 VDYDGGLFMK
+824 VDYDGDLFMK

-847 VYQATDTGVEAIAE
+847 IYQATDSGVEAIAE

-884 EETLLDALDSIR
+884 EETLMDALDAIR

-910 GQFIIMMTDLFGRD
+910 GKFIIMMTDLFGRD

-930 DGETS
+930 DGETT
-935 NKDEAKRFSDRRE
+935 NKDEAKRFSDKRE
-948 AFNFMKALSDAGKLS
+948 AFNFMKSLSDAGKLT

-1006 VDVSDRM
+1006 VDVSDR
-1013 QDSVEIPFIDRK
+1013 I
-1025 SDEELDRIIK
+1025 
-1035 YYTDRL
+1035 
-1041 RIQPQHDQ
+1041 
-1049 VPFWKENLEA
+1049 
-1059 LQKEKSRRL
+1059 
-1068 GKVQDDG
+1068 QDDG
-1075 NAVLMVNKAIE
+1075 NAISMVNKAIE
-1086 EAEKETETELTPEQ
+1086 EAEKETETDLTPEQ

-1107 KGHVTIQDFDI
+1107 KGHVKIQDFDI

-1131 DNDGKE
+1131 DKDGKE

-1151 TKGKDSDDVDCFL
+1151 TKGKDSDDVDCFI
-1164 GPNPLSEDVFVID
+1164 GPNPLSEDIFVID

-1186 EHKVMFGFDSSEEA
+1186 EHKVMLGFDSSEEA

-1250 DPNEDGDERVFVN
+1250 DPNEDGDERAFVN

-1279 KVSKEDHPSLKLKDD
+1279 KVSKEDYPSLKVKDD

-1338 RDNTYDAPHNST
+1338 KDNTYDAPHNLT

-1395 ILPIVADSTFTVGEL
+1395 ILPVIADSTFTVGEL

-1443 PEQYK
+1443 PEQFK
-1448 DKSALVSTSPIKA
+1448 EKSALVSTSPINTK
-1461 NGFVV
+1461 GFVV
-1466 DSVLEYPYSDTHKL
+1466 DSILEYPYSESHKL
-1480 YVATL
+1480 YVAPL
-1485 KDRL
+1485 KERL

>member
-6 KTLCSAVDSK
+6 KTLCSAVESK
-16 DSGSK
+16 GSGSK

-29 GVSVQSYLQGHSK
+29 GVSVQSYLQGPSK
-42 NVPVQKRQKVLDSAE
+42 NVPAQSRKKVLDSAE

-119 GSDETAEEILEER
+119 GSDDTAEEILEER

-138 PEDVRK
+138 PEDVKK

-177 DDTNIEEYLDAGK
+177 DDTNIEEYLDGGK
-190 KQESKIQGA
+190 KQESAIQSA
-199 LQEEVAGASVLSEE
+199 LDEEVAGAAALSEE

-244 PTIATQNAVDH
+244 PTVASQNAIDR

-263 INEDAEKGE
+263 INEDAEKGK

-361 TINKGDEVLVTSGMY
+361 TITKGDEVLVTSGMY
-376 KDMPGKVVQIRPE
+376 RDMPGKVVQIRPE

-414 QDAVSIVPI
+414 QDAVSIIPI

-539 EEYRVPQESVK
+539 EEYQVPQESVK
-550 FEETATEP
+550 FEETTTEP

-589 DSIER
+589 DSLEK
-594 VEDAKGFPAALAK
+594 VEDSKGFPAALAK
-607 AFEKGDTIKIPY
+607 AFEKGDTIRIPY
-619 TVVESNLDKGKLGLG
+619 TVIESNLDKGKLGLG

-647 IPKDSRETIEAAIN
+647 IPKDSREAVEAAIN
-661 QFAKKEGV
+661 QFAQKEGV

-695 KDSVELDGVE
+695 KDSVELEGVE

-724 KVTKAGNES
+724 KVTKAGKES
-733 ITLRKTS
+733 ITLKKTS
-740 TGEEQVVKKD
+740 TGEEQVVNKD
-750 CFSDVYVIQPARC
+750 CFSDVYVVQPARC

-770 DAVKRVVYNWLKKYS
+770 DAVKRIVYNWLKKYS

-812 DKFGYSDSIECE
+812 EKFKYSDSVECE
-824 VDYDGGLFMK
+824 VDYDGDLFMK

-847 VYQATDTGVEAIAE
+847 IYQAADSGVEAIAE

-868 ELYDSYEPEVE
+868 ELYDSYESEVE

-884 EETLLDALDSIR
+884 EETLMDALDAIR

-910 GQFIIMMTDLFGRD
+910 GKFIIMMTDLFGRD

-1006 VDVSDRM
+1006 VDVSDR
-1013 QDSVEIPFIDRK
+1013 I
-1025 SDEELDRIIK
+1025 
-1035 YYTDRL
+1035 
-1041 RIQPQHDQ
+1041 
-1049 VPFWKENLEA
+1049 
-1059 LQKEKSRRL
+1059 
-1068 GKVQDDG
+1068 QDDG
-1075 NAVLMVNKAIE
+1075 NTISMVNKAIE
-1086 EAEKETETELTPEQ
+1086 EAEKETETDLTPEQ

-1131 DNDGKE
+1131 DKDGKE

-1151 TKGKDSDDVDCFL
+1151 TKGKDSDDVDCFI
-1164 GPNPLSEDVFVID
+1164 GPNPLSEDIFVID

-1263 WDADKLMEYY
+1263 WDADKLMKYY

-1279 KVSKEDHPSLKLKDD
+1279 KVSKEDYPSLKVKDD

-1395 ILPIVADSTFTVGEL
+1395 ILPVIADSTFTVGEL

-1443 PEQYK
+1443 PEQFK
-1448 DKSALVSTSPIKA
+1448 EKSALVSTSPINTK
-1461 NGFVV
+1461 GFVV
-1466 DSVLEYPYSDTHKL
+1466 DSILEYPYSESHKL
-1480 YVATL
+1480 YVAPL
-1485 KDRL
+1485 KERL

>member
-6 KTLCSAVDSK
+6 KTLCSAVESK
-16 DSGSK
+16 GSGSK

-29 GVSVQSYLQGHSK
+29 GVSVQSYLQGPLK
-42 NVPVQKRQKVLDSAE
+42 NVPVQSRKKVLDSAE

-119 GSDETAEEILEER
+119 GSDDTAEEILEER

-138 PEDVRK
+138 PEDVKK

-177 DDTNIEEYLDAGK
+177 DDTNIEEYLDEGK
-190 KQESKIQGA
+190 KQESEIQGA
-199 LQEEVAGASVLSEE
+199 LQEEVSGAAALSEE

-244 PTIATQNAVDH
+244 PTVASQNAIDR

-263 INEDAEKGE
+263 INKDAEKGE
-272 EEVDET
+272 EKVDEV

-289 YAEYDDKVN
+289 YAEYDDKVS
-298 DSMEG
+298 DSLEE

-315 TSSPKLGERGSVEK
+315 TSSPKLGERGKVEK
-329 VLEKGNISA
+329 VLEKGNVSA
-338 RFRDGSLHVYS
+338 RFKDGSLHVYS
-349 KDEYKVLDSVEE
+349 KNEYKVLDSVESAVSE
-361 TINKGDEVLVTSGMY
+361 GDEVLVTSGRY
-376 KDMPGKVVQIRPE
+376 KDKSGKVERINPE
-389 LDVALVKFED
+389 LDAAFVTFED
-399 GSHFV
+399 GDYFIV
-404 AKVSELVKKV
+404 RVSELVKKV
-414 QDAVSIVPI
+414 QDC
-423 GKRVVIE
+423 E
-430 GDPESPRLGEVGEVI
+430 GEPAPVNSPE
-445 ASLPTGLVSVKF
+445 
-457 DDGEVYGYGKNEYK
+457 
-471 IQDSEEIQASPVQ
+471 QVQ
-484 VVVTGG
+484 VMVTGG

-499 ISVMVDNKRFDGVVA
+499 ISVMVDNKKFDGVVA
-514 STDGQSLSIQGLPK
+514 STDGQSLSIHGLPK
-528 EFYEVAKIEPV
+528 EFYEAAKIEPV
-539 EEYRVPQESVK
+539 EEYQVPQESVK
-550 FEETATEP
+550 FEETTTEP
-558 APEEE
+558 APETE

-579 SLYPEAAKIA
+579 ALYPEAAKIA
-589 DSIER
+589 
-594 VEDAKGFPAALAK
+594 
-607 AFEKGDTIKIPY
+607 
-619 TVVESNLDKGKLGLG
+619 
-634 LGAWRLNVKVDGE
+634 
-647 IPKDSRETIEAAIN
+647 
-661 QFAKKEGV
+661 
-669 SVKVAWPKSITG
+669 
-681 KGSDHFSIISKGTV
+681 
-695 KDSVELDGVE
+695 DSVELDGVE

-724 KVTKAGNES
+724 KVTKAGKES
-733 ITLRKTS
+733 ITLKKTS
-740 TGEEQVVKKD
+740 TGEEQVVNKD
-750 CFSDVYVIQPARC
+750 CFSDVYVVQPARC

-770 DAVKRVVYNWLKKYS
+770 DAVKRIVYNWLKKYS

-793 SAPRRDAFEE
+793 STPRRDAFEE
-803 LAADLNVID
+803 LAADLNVINE
-812 DKFGYSDSIECE
+812 KFEYSDSIECE
-824 VDYDGGLFMK
+824 VDYDGDLFMK

-847 VYQATDTGVEAIAE
+847 IYQAIDSGVDAIAE

-884 EETLLDALDSIR
+884 EETLMDALDAIR

-910 GQFIIMMTDLFGRD
+910 GKFIIMMTDLFGRD

-930 DGETS
+930 DGETT
-935 NKDEAKRFSDRRE
+935 NKDEAKRFSDKRE
-948 AFNFMKALSDAGKLS
+948 AFNFMKSLSDAGKLT

-1006 VDVSDRM
+1006 VDVSDR
-1013 QDSVEIPFIDRK
+1013 I
-1025 SDEELDRIIK
+1025 
-1035 YYTDRL
+1035 
-1041 RIQPQHDQ
+1041 
-1049 VPFWKENLEA
+1049 
-1059 LQKEKSRRL
+1059 
-1068 GKVQDDG
+1068 QDDG
-1075 NAVLMVNKAIE
+1075 NAISMVNKAIE
-1086 EAEKETETELTPEQ
+1086 EAEKETETDLTPEQ

-1107 KGHVTIQDFDI
+1107 KGHVKIQDFDI

-1131 DNDGKE
+1131 DKDGKE

-1151 TKGKDSDDVDCFL
+1151 TKGKDSDDVDCFI
-1164 GPNPLSEDVFVID
+1164 GPNSLSEDIFVID

-1186 EHKVMFGFDSSEEA
+1186 EHKVMLGFDSSEEA

-1238 PFTEYLKVTDAM
+1238 PFTEYLKVTDTM

-1279 KVSKEDHPSLKLKDD
+1279 KVSKEDYPSLKVKDD

-1338 RDNTYDAPHNST
+1338 KDNTYDAPHNST

-1395 ILPIVADSTFTVGEL
+1395 ILPVIADSTFTVGEL

-1443 PEQYK
+1443 PEQFK
-1448 DKSALVSTSPIKA
+1448 EKSALVSTSPINTK
-1461 NGFVV
+1461 GFVV
-1466 DSVLEYPYSDTHKL
+1466 DSILEYPYSESHKL
-1480 YVATL
+1480 YVAPL
-1485 KDRL
+1485 KERL

>member
-6 KTLCSAVDSK
+6 KTLCSAVESK
-16 DSGSK
+16 GSGSK

-29 GVSVQSYLQGHSK
+29 GVSVQSYLQGPSK
-42 NVPVQKRQKVLDSAE
+42 NVPVQSRKKVLDSAE

-119 GSDETAEEILEER
+119 GSDDTAEEILEER

-138 PEDVRK
+138 PGDVKK

-177 DDTNIEEYLDAGK
+177 DDTNIEEYLDEGK
-190 KQESKIQGA
+190 KQESEIQGA
-199 LQEEVAGASVLSEE
+199 LQEEVSGAAALSEE

-228 TKSFIESLV
+228 TKSFIESIV

-244 PTIATQNAVDH
+244 PTVASQNAIDR

-263 INEDAEKGE
+263 INKDAEKGE
-272 EEVDET
+272 EKVDEV

-289 YAEYDDKVN
+289 YAEYDDKVS
-298 DSMEG
+298 DSLEE

-315 TSSPKLGERGSVEK
+315 TSSPKLGERGKVEK
-329 VLEKGNISA
+329 VLEKGNVSA
-338 RFRDGSLHVYS
+338 RFKDGSLHVYS
-349 KDEYKVLDSVEE
+349 KNEYKVLDSVESAVSE
-361 TINKGDEVLVTSGMY
+361 GDEVVVTSGRY
-376 KDMPGKVVQIRPE
+376 KDKSGKVERINPE
-389 LDVALVKFED
+389 LDAAFVTFED
-399 GSHFV
+399 GDYFIV
-404 AKVSELVKKV
+404 RVSELVKKV
-414 QDAVSIVPI
+414 QDC
-423 GKRVVIE
+423 E
-430 GDPESPRLGEVGEVI
+430 GEPAPVNSPE
-445 ASLPTGLVSVKF
+445 
-457 DDGEVYGYGKNEYK
+457 
-471 IQDSEEIQASPVQ
+471 QVQ
-484 VVVTGG
+484 VMVTGG

-499 ISVMVDNKRFDGVVA
+499 ISVMVDNKKFDGVVA
-514 STDGQSLSIQGLPK
+514 STDGQSLSIHGLPK
-528 EFYEVAKIEPV
+528 EFYEAAKIEPV
-539 EEYRVPQESVK
+539 EEYQVPQESVK
-550 FEETATEP
+550 FEETTTEP
-558 APEEE
+558 APETE

-579 SLYPEAAKIA
+579 ALYPEAAKIA
-589 DSIER
+589 
-594 VEDAKGFPAALAK
+594 
-607 AFEKGDTIKIPY
+607 
-619 TVVESNLDKGKLGLG
+619 
-634 LGAWRLNVKVDGE
+634 
-647 IPKDSRETIEAAIN
+647 
-661 QFAKKEGV
+661 
-669 SVKVAWPKSITG
+669 
-681 KGSDHFSIISKGTV
+681 
-695 KDSVELDGVE
+695 DSVELDGVE

-724 KVTKAGNES
+724 KVTKAGKES
-733 ITLRKTS
+733 ITLKKTS
-740 TGEEQVVKKD
+740 TGEEQVVNKD
-750 CFSDVYVIQPARC
+750 CFSDVYVVQPARC

-770 DAVKRVVYNWLKKYS
+770 DAVKRIVYNWLKKYS

-793 SAPRRDAFEE
+793 STPRRDAFEE

-812 DKFGYSDSIECE
+812 EKFEYSDSIECE
-824 VDYDGGLFMK
+824 VDYDGDLFMK

-847 VYQATDTGVEAIAE
+847 IYQATDSGVEAIAE
-861 QASTAAS
+861 QASTVAS

-884 EETLLDALDSIR
+884 EETLMDALDAIR

-910 GQFIIMMTDLFGRD
+910 GKFIIMMTDLFGRD

-930 DGETS
+930 DGETT
-935 NKDEAKRFSDRRE
+935 NKDEAKRFSDKRE
-948 AFNFMKALSDAGKLS
+948 AFNFMKSLSDAGKLT

-1006 VDVSDRM
+1006 VDVSDR
-1013 QDSVEIPFIDRK
+1013 I
-1025 SDEELDRIIK
+1025 
-1035 YYTDRL
+1035 
-1041 RIQPQHDQ
+1041 
-1049 VPFWKENLEA
+1049 
-1059 LQKEKSRRL
+1059 
-1068 GKVQDDG
+1068 QDDG
-1075 NAVLMVNKAIE
+1075 NAISMVNKAIE
-1086 EAEKETETELTPEQ
+1086 EAEKETETDLTPEQ

-1107 KGHVTIQDFDI
+1107 KGHVKIQDFDI

-1131 DNDGKE
+1131 DKDGKE

-1151 TKGKDSDDVDCFL
+1151 TKGKDSDDVDCFI
-1164 GPNPLSEDVFVID
+1164 GPNPLSEDIFVID

-1186 EHKVMFGFDSSEEA
+1186 EHKVMLGFDSSEEA

-1279 KVSKEDHPSLKLKDD
+1279 KVSKEDYPSLKVKDD

-1309 LEALKALGIDPE
+1309 LEALKSLGIDPE

-1338 RDNTYDAPHNST
+1338 KDNTYDAPHNST

-1395 ILPIVADSTFTVGEL
+1395 ILPVIADSTFTVGEL

-1425 FWVADSIESLGD
+1425 FWVADSIKSLGD

-1443 PEQYK
+1443 PEQFK
-1448 DKSALVSTSPIKA
+1448 EKSALVSTSPINTK
-1461 NGFVV
+1461 GFVV
-1466 DSVLEYPYSDTHKL
+1466 DSILEYPYSESHKL
-1480 YVATL
+1480 YVAPL
-1485 KDRL
+1485 KERL

>member
-6 KTLCSAVDSK
+6 KTLCSAVESK
-16 DSGSK
+16 GSGSK

-29 GVSVQSYLQGHSK
+29 GVSVQSYLQGPSK
-42 NVPVQKRQKVLDSAE
+42 NVPVQSRKKVLDSAE

-119 GSDETAEEILEER
+119 GSDDTAEEILEER

-138 PEDVRK
+138 PEDVKK

-177 DDTNIEEYLDAGK
+177 DDTNIEEYLDEGK
-190 KQESKIQGA
+190 KQESEIQGA
-199 LQEEVAGASVLSEE
+199 LQEEVSGAAALSEE

-244 PTIATQNAVDH
+244 PTVASQNAIDR

-263 INEDAEKGE
+263 INKDAEKGE
-272 EEVDET
+272 EKVDEV

-289 YAEYDDKVN
+289 YAEYDDKVS
-298 DSMEG
+298 DSLEE

-315 TSSPKLGERGSVEK
+315 TSSPKLGERGKVEK
-329 VLEKGNISA
+329 VLEKGNVSA
-338 RFRDGSLHVYS
+338 RFKDGSLHVYS
-349 KDEYKVLDSVEE
+349 KNEYKVLDSVESAVSE
-361 TINKGDEVLVTSGMY
+361 GDEVVVTSGRY
-376 KDMPGKVVQIRPE
+376 KDKSGKVERINPE
-389 LDVALVKFED
+389 LDAAFVTFED
-399 GSHFV
+399 GDYFIV
-404 AKVSELVKKV
+404 RVSELVKKV
-414 QDAVSIVPI
+414 QDC
-423 GKRVVIE
+423 E
-430 GDPESPRLGEVGEVI
+430 GEPAPVNSPE
-445 ASLPTGLVSVKF
+445 
-457 DDGEVYGYGKNEYK
+457 
-471 IQDSEEIQASPVQ
+471 QVQ
-484 VVVTGG
+484 VMVTGG

-499 ISVMVDNKRFDGVVA
+499 ISVMVDNKKFDGVVA
-514 STDGQSLSIQGLPK
+514 STDGQSLSIHGLPK
-528 EFYEVAKIEPV
+528 EFYEAAKIEPV
-539 EEYRVPQESVK
+539 EEYQVPQESVK
-550 FEETATEP
+550 FEETTTEP
-558 APEEE
+558 APETE

-579 SLYPEAAKIA
+579 ALYPEAAKIA
-589 DSIER
+589 
-594 VEDAKGFPAALAK
+594 
-607 AFEKGDTIKIPY
+607 
-619 TVVESNLDKGKLGLG
+619 
-634 LGAWRLNVKVDGE
+634 
-647 IPKDSRETIEAAIN
+647 
-661 QFAKKEGV
+661 
-669 SVKVAWPKSITG
+669 
-681 KGSDHFSIISKGTV
+681 
-695 KDSVELDGVE
+695 DSVELDGVE

-724 KVTKAGNES
+724 KVTKAGKES
-733 ITLRKTS
+733 ITLKKTS
-740 TGEEQVVKKD
+740 TGEEQVVNKD
-750 CFSDVYVIQPARC
+750 CFSDVYVVQPARC

-770 DAVKRVVYNWLKKYS
+770 DAVKRIVYNWLKKYS

-793 SAPRRDAFEE
+793 STPRRDAFEE

-812 DKFGYSDSIECE
+812 EKFEYSDSIECE
-824 VDYDGGLFMK
+824 VDYDGDLFMK

-847 VYQATDTGVEAIAE
+847 IYQATDSGVEAIAE

-884 EETLLDALDSIR
+884 EETLMDALDAIR

-910 GQFIIMMTDLFGRD
+910 GKFIIMMTDLFGRD

-930 DGETS
+930 DGETT
-935 NKDEAKRFSDRRE
+935 NKDEAKRFSDKRE
-948 AFNFMKALSDAGKLS
+948 AFNFMKSLSDAGKLT

-988 EVLKK
+988 EVLRK

-1006 VDVSDRM
+1006 VDVSDR
-1013 QDSVEIPFIDRK
+1013 I
-1025 SDEELDRIIK
+1025 
-1035 YYTDRL
+1035 
-1041 RIQPQHDQ
+1041 
-1049 VPFWKENLEA
+1049 
-1059 LQKEKSRRL
+1059 
-1068 GKVQDDG
+1068 QDDG
-1075 NAVLMVNKAIE
+1075 NAISMVNKAIE
-1086 EAEKETETELTPEQ
+1086 EAEKETETDLTPEQ

-1107 KGHVTIQDFDI
+1107 KGHVKIQDFDI

-1131 DNDGKE
+1131 DKDGKE

-1151 TKGKDSDDVDCFL
+1151 TKGKDSDDVDCFI
-1164 GPNPLSEDVFVID
+1164 GPNPLSEDIFVID

-1186 EHKVMFGFDSSEEA
+1186 EHKVMLGFDSSEEA

-1279 KVSKEDHPSLKLKDD
+1279 KVSKEDYPSLKVKDD

-1338 RDNTYDAPHNST
+1338 KDNTYDAPHNST

-1395 ILPIVADSTFTVGEL
+1395 ILPVIADSTFTVGEL

-1443 PEQYK
+1443 PEQFK
-1448 DKSALVSTSPIKA
+1448 EKSALVSTSPINTK
-1461 NGFVV
+1461 GFVV
-1466 DSVLEYPYSDTHKL
+1466 DSILEYPYSESHKL
-1480 YVATL
+1480 YVAPL
-1485 KDRL
+1485 KERL

>member
-6 KTLCSAVDSK
+6 KTLCSAVESK
-16 DSGSK
+16 GSGSK

-29 GVSVQSYLQGHSK
+29 GVSVQSYLQGPSK
-42 NVPVQKRQKVLDSAE
+42 NVPAQSRKKVLDSAE

-119 GSDETAEEILEER
+119 GSDDTAEEILEER

-138 PEDVRK
+138 PEDVKK

-156 ATRRLEKLLK
+156 STRRLEKLLK

-177 DDTNIEEYLDAGK
+177 DDTNIEEYLDEGK
-190 KQESKIQGA
+190 KQESEIQGA
-199 LQEEVAGASVLSEE
+199 LQEEVSGAAALSEE

-244 PTIATQNAVDH
+244 PTVASQNAIDR

-263 INEDAEKGE
+263 INKDAEKGE
-272 EEVDET
+272 EKVDEV

-298 DSMEG
+298 DSLEE
-303 PKVGSIIVVSGN
+303 PKVGSIILVSGN
-315 TSSPKLGERGSVEK
+315 TSSPKLGERGKVEK
-329 VLEKGNISA
+329 VFEKGNVSA
-338 RFRDGSLHVYS
+338 RFKDGSLHVYS
-349 KDEYKVLDSVEE
+349 KNEYKVLDSVESAVSE
-361 TINKGDEVLVTSGMY
+361 GDEVVVTSGRY
-376 KDMPGKVVQIRPE
+376 KDKSGKVERINPE
-389 LDVALVKFED
+389 LDAAFVTFED
-399 GSHFV
+399 GDHFIV
-404 AKVSELVKKV
+404 RVSELMKKV
-414 QDAVSIVPI
+414 QDC
-423 GKRVVIE
+423 E
-430 GDPESPRLGEVGEVI
+430 GEPAPVNSP
-445 ASLPTGLVSVKF
+445 K
-457 DDGEVYGYGKNEYK
+457 
-471 IQDSEEIQASPVQ
+471 QVQ
-484 VVVTGG
+484 VMVTGG

-499 ISVMVDNKRFDGVVA
+499 ISVMVDNKKFDGVVA
-514 STDGQSLSIQGLPK
+514 STDGQSLSIHGLPK
-528 EFYEVAKIEPV
+528 EFYEAVKIEPV
-539 EEYRVPQESVK
+539 EEYQVPKESVK
-550 FEETATEP
+550 FEETTTEP
-558 APEEE
+558 APENE

-579 SLYPEAAKIA
+579 ALYPEAAKIA
-589 DSIER
+589 
-594 VEDAKGFPAALAK
+594 
-607 AFEKGDTIKIPY
+607 
-619 TVVESNLDKGKLGLG
+619 
-634 LGAWRLNVKVDGE
+634 
-647 IPKDSRETIEAAIN
+647 
-661 QFAKKEGV
+661 
-669 SVKVAWPKSITG
+669 
-681 KGSDHFSIISKGTV
+681 
-695 KDSVELDGVE
+695 DSVELDGVE

-724 KVTKAGNES
+724 KVTKAGKES
-733 ITLRKTS
+733 ITLKKTS
-740 TGEEQVVKKD
+740 TGEEQVVNKD
-750 CFSDVYVIQPARC
+750 CFSDVYVVQPARC

-770 DAVKRVVYNWLKKYS
+770 DAVKRIVYNWLKKYS

-793 SAPRRDAFEE
+793 STLRRDAFEE

-812 DKFGYSDSIECE
+812 EKFEYSDSIECE
-824 VDYDGGLFMK
+824 VDYDGDLFMK

-847 VYQATDTGVEAIAE
+847 IYQATDSGVEAIAE

-884 EETLLDALDSIR
+884 EETLMDALDAIR

-910 GQFIIMMTDLFGRD
+910 GKFIIMMTDLFGRD

-930 DGETS
+930 DGETT
-935 NKDEAKRFSDRRE
+935 NKDEAKRFSDKRE
-948 AFNFMKALSDAGKLS
+948 AFNFMKSLSDAGKLT
-963 HSIFNSAPLQVT
+963 HSIFNSTPLQVT

-1049 VPFWKENLEA
+1049 APFWKENLEA

-1075 NAVLMVNKAIE
+1075 NAISMVNKAIE
-1086 EAEKETETELTPEQ
+1086 EAEKETETDLTPEQ

-1107 KGHVTIQDFDI
+1107 KGHVKIQDFDI

-1131 DNDGKE
+1131 DKDGKE

-1151 TKGKDSDDVDCFL
+1151 TKGKDSDDVDCFI
-1164 GPNPLSEDVFVID
+1164 GPNPLSEDIFVID

-1186 EHKVMFGFDSSEEA
+1186 EHKVMLGFDSSEEA

-1279 KVSKEDHPSLKLKDD
+1279 KVSKEDYPSLKVKDD

-1338 RDNTYDAPHNST
+1338 KDNTYDAPHNST

-1395 ILPIVADSTFTVGEL
+1395 ILPVIADSTFTVGEL

-1425 FWVADSIESLGD
+1425 FWVVDSIESLGD

-1443 PEQYK
+1443 PEQFK
-1448 DKSALVSTSPIKA
+1448 EKSALVSTSPINTK
-1461 NGFVV
+1461 GFVV
-1466 DSVLEYPYSDTHKL
+1466 DSILEYPYSESHKL
-1480 YVATL
+1480 YVAPL
-1485 KDRL
+1485 KERL

>member
-6 KTLCSAVDSK
+6 KTLCSAVESK
-16 DSGSK
+16 GSGSK

-29 GVSVQSYLQGHSK
+29 GVSVQSYLQGPSK
-42 NVPVQKRQKVLDSAE
+42 NVPVQSRKKVLDSAE

-119 GSDETAEEILEER
+119 GSDDTAEEILEER

-138 PEDVRK
+138 PEDVKK

-177 DDTNIEEYLDAGK
+177 DDTNIEEYLDEGK
-190 KQESKIQGA
+190 KQESEIQGA
-199 LQEEVAGASVLSEE
+199 LQEEVSGAAALSDE

-244 PTIATQNAVDH
+244 PTVASQNAIDR

-263 INEDAEKGE
+263 INKDAEKGE
-272 EEVDET
+272 EKVDEV

-289 YAEYDDKVN
+289 YAEYDDKVS
-298 DSMEG
+298 DSLEE

-315 TSSPKLGERGSVEK
+315 TSSPKLGERGKVEK
-329 VLEKGNISA
+329 VLEKGNVSA
-338 RFRDGSLHVYS
+338 RFKDGSLHVYS
-349 KDEYKVLDSVEE
+349 KNEYKVLDSVESAVSE
-361 TINKGDEVLVTSGMY
+361 GDEVVVTSGRY
-376 KDMPGKVVQIRPE
+376 KDKSGKVERINPE
-389 LDVALVKFED
+389 LDAAFVTFED
-399 GSHFV
+399 GDYFIV
-404 AKVSELVKKV
+404 RVSELVKKV
-414 QDAVSIVPI
+414 QDC
-423 GKRVVIE
+423 E
-430 GDPESPRLGEVGEVI
+430 GEPAPVNSPE
-445 ASLPTGLVSVKF
+445 
-457 DDGEVYGYGKNEYK
+457 
-471 IQDSEEIQASPVQ
+471 QVQ
-484 VVVTGG
+484 VMVTGG

-499 ISVMVDNKRFDGVVA
+499 ISVMVDNKKFDGVVA
-514 STDGQSLSIQGLPK
+514 STDGQSLSIHGLPK
-528 EFYEVAKIEPV
+528 EFYEAAKIEPV
-539 EEYRVPQESVK
+539 EEYQVPQESVK
-550 FEETATEP
+550 FEETTTEP
-558 APEEE
+558 APETE

-579 SLYPEAAKIA
+579 ALYPEAAKIA
-589 DSIER
+589 
-594 VEDAKGFPAALAK
+594 
-607 AFEKGDTIKIPY
+607 
-619 TVVESNLDKGKLGLG
+619 
-634 LGAWRLNVKVDGE
+634 
-647 IPKDSRETIEAAIN
+647 
-661 QFAKKEGV
+661 
-669 SVKVAWPKSITG
+669 
-681 KGSDHFSIISKGTV
+681 
-695 KDSVELDGVE
+695 DSVELDGVE

-724 KVTKAGNES
+724 KVTKAGKES
-733 ITLRKTS
+733 ITLKKTS
-740 TGEEQVVKKD
+740 TGEEQVVNKD
-750 CFSDVYVIQPARC
+750 CFSDVYVVQPARC

-770 DAVKRVVYNWLKKYS
+770 DAVKRIVYNWLKKYS

-793 SAPRRDAFEE
+793 STPRRDAFEE
-803 LAADLNVID
+803 LAADLNVINE
-812 DKFGYSDSIECE
+812 KFEYSDSIECE
-824 VDYDGGLFMK
+824 VDYDGDLFMK

-847 VYQATDTGVEAIAE
+847 IYQATDSGVEAIAE

-884 EETLLDALDSIR
+884 EETLMDALDAIR

-910 GQFIIMMTDLFGRD
+910 GKFIIMMTDLFGRD

-930 DGETS
+930 DGETT
-935 NKDEAKRFSDRRE
+935 NKDEAKRFSDKRE
-948 AFNFMKALSDAGKLS
+948 AFNFMKSLSDAGKLT

-1006 VDVSDRM
+1006 VDVSDR
-1013 QDSVEIPFIDRK
+1013 I
-1025 SDEELDRIIK
+1025 
-1035 YYTDRL
+1035 
-1041 RIQPQHDQ
+1041 
-1049 VPFWKENLEA
+1049 
-1059 LQKEKSRRL
+1059 
-1068 GKVQDDG
+1068 QDDG
-1075 NAVLMVNKAIE
+1075 NAISMVNKAIE
-1086 EAEKETETELTPEQ
+1086 EAEKETETDLTPEQ

-1107 KGHVTIQDFDI
+1107 KGHVKIQDFDI

-1131 DNDGKE
+1131 DKDGKE

-1151 TKGKDSDDVDCFL
+1151 TKGKDSDDVDCFI
-1164 GPNPLSEDVFVID
+1164 GPNPLSEDIFVID

-1186 EHKVMFGFDSSEEA
+1186 EHKVMLGFDSSEEA

-1250 DPNEDGDERVFVN
+1250 GPNEDGDERVFVN

-1279 KVSKEDHPSLKLKDD
+1279 KVSKEDYPSLKVKDD

-1338 RDNTYDAPHNST
+1338 KDNTYDAPHNST

-1395 ILPIVADSTFTVGEL
+1395 ILPVIADSTFTVGEL

-1443 PEQYK
+1443 PEQFK
-1448 DKSALVSTSPIKA
+1448 EKSALVSTSPINTK
-1461 NGFVV
+1461 GFVV
-1466 DSVLEYPYSDTHKL
+1466 DSILEYPYSESHKL
-1480 YVATL
+1480 YVAPL
-1485 KDRL
+1485 KERL

>member
-6 KTLCSAVDSK
+6 KTLCSAVESK
-16 DSGSK
+16 GSGSK

-29 GVSVQSYLQGHSK
+29 GVSVQSYLQGPSK
-42 NVPVQKRQKVLDSAE
+42 NVPVQSRKKVLDSAE

-119 GSDETAEEILEER
+119 GSDDTAEEILEER

-138 PEDVRK
+138 PEDVKK

-177 DDTNIEEYLDAGK
+177 DDTNIEEYLDEGK
-190 KQESKIQGA
+190 KQESEIQGA
-199 LQEEVAGASVLSEE
+199 LQEEVSGAAALSEE

-244 PTIATQNAVDH
+244 PTVASQNAIDR

-263 INEDAEKGE
+263 INKDAEKGE
-272 EEVDET
+272 EKVDEV

-289 YAEYDDKVN
+289 YAEYDDKVS
-298 DSMEG
+298 DSLEE

-315 TSSPKLGERGSVEK
+315 TSSPKLGERGKVEK
-329 VLEKGNISA
+329 VLEKGNVSA
-338 RFRDGSLHVYS
+338 RFKDGSLHVYS
-349 KDEYKVLDSVEE
+349 KNEYKVLDSVESAVSE
-361 TINKGDEVLVTSGMY
+361 GDEVVVTSGRY
-376 KDMPGKVVQIRPE
+376 KDKSGKVERINPE
-389 LDVALVKFED
+389 LDAAFVTFED
-399 GSHFV
+399 GDYFIV
-404 AKVSELVKKV
+404 RVSELVKKV
-414 QDAVSIVPI
+414 QDC
-423 GKRVVIE
+423 E
-430 GDPESPRLGEVGEVI
+430 GEPAPVNSPE
-445 ASLPTGLVSVKF
+445 
-457 DDGEVYGYGKNEYK
+457 
-471 IQDSEEIQASPVQ
+471 QVQ
-484 VVVTGG
+484 VMVTGG

-499 ISVMVDNKRFDGVVA
+499 ISVMVDNKKFDGVVA
-514 STDGQSLSIQGLPK
+514 STDGQSLSIHGLPK
-528 EFYEVAKIEPV
+528 EFYEAAKIEPV
-539 EEYRVPQESVK
+539 EEYQVPQESVK
-550 FEETATEP
+550 FEEITTEP
-558 APEEE
+558 APETE

-579 SLYPEAAKIA
+579 ALYPEAAKIA
-589 DSIER
+589 
-594 VEDAKGFPAALAK
+594 
-607 AFEKGDTIKIPY
+607 
-619 TVVESNLDKGKLGLG
+619 
-634 LGAWRLNVKVDGE
+634 
-647 IPKDSRETIEAAIN
+647 
-661 QFAKKEGV
+661 
-669 SVKVAWPKSITG
+669 
-681 KGSDHFSIISKGTV
+681 
-695 KDSVELDGVE
+695 DSVELDGVE

-724 KVTKAGNES
+724 KVTKAGKES
-733 ITLRKTS
+733 ITLKKTS
-740 TGEEQVVKKD
+740 TGEEQVVNKD
-750 CFSDVYVIQPARC
+750 CFSDVYVVQPARC

-770 DAVKRVVYNWLKKYS
+770 DAVKRIVYNWLKKYS

-793 SAPRRDAFEE
+793 STPRRDAFEE

-812 DKFGYSDSIECE
+812 EKFEYSDSIECE
-824 VDYDGGLFMK
+824 VDYDGDLFMK

-847 VYQATDTGVEAIAE
+847 IYQATDSGVEAIAE

-884 EETLLDALDSIR
+884 EETLMDALDAIR

-910 GQFIIMMTDLFGRD
+910 GKFIIMMTDLFGRD

-930 DGETS
+930 DGETT
-935 NKDEAKRFSDRRE
+935 NKDEAKRFSDKRE
-948 AFNFMKALSDAGKLS
+948 AFNFMKSLSDAGKLT

-1006 VDVSDRM
+1006 VDVSDR
-1013 QDSVEIPFIDRK
+1013 I
-1025 SDEELDRIIK
+1025 
-1035 YYTDRL
+1035 
-1041 RIQPQHDQ
+1041 
-1049 VPFWKENLEA
+1049 
-1059 LQKEKSRRL
+1059 
-1068 GKVQDDG
+1068 QDDG
-1075 NAVLMVNKAIE
+1075 NAISMVNKAIE
-1086 EAEKETETELTPEQ
+1086 EAEKETETDLTPEQ

-1107 KGHVTIQDFDI
+1107 KGHVKIQDFDI

-1131 DNDGKE
+1131 DKDGKE

-1151 TKGKDSDDVDCFL
+1151 TKGKDSDDVDCFI
-1164 GPNPLSEDVFVID
+1164 GPNPLSEDIFVID

-1186 EHKVMFGFDSSEEA
+1186 EHKVMLGFDSSEEA

-1279 KVSKEDHPSLKLKDD
+1279 KVSKEDYPSLKVKDD

-1338 RDNTYDAPHNST
+1338 KDNTYDAPHNST

-1395 ILPIVADSTFTVGEL
+1395 ILPVIADSTFTVGEL

-1443 PEQYK
+1443 PEQFK
-1448 DKSALVSTSPIKA
+1448 EKSALVSTSPINTK
-1461 NGFVV
+1461 GFVV
-1466 DSVLEYPYSDTHKL
+1466 DSILEYPYSESHKL
-1480 YVATL
+1480 YVAPL
-1485 KDRL
+1485 KERL